1 MRTKIGTRLLS
12 LFLTAI
18 CVIGLI
24 PTSAFAASSE
34 NMPSEIT
41 LKKSDYFL
49 DTDGSKTYNSPS
61 FDKPLYLHIINMNVG
76 GKTKVGFCA
85 EHGKQLGNTLIGKKW
100 GNPEPVTNSFIKM
113 MIGYYYCM
121 TDAKYMTDAYKAK
134 FGSQLWT
141 DQNMIRYHNA
151 WIQALCWRALGQG
164 AAIPSD
170 AEGQRVAI
178 AKELMYIANAK
189 NGTSYSDIYTDK
201 YGTTTFYEKGCKVID
216 NPDCWPDVD
225 VTLYHYI
232 GGNATSPDGKK
243 HYTND
248 NTQAIMVATPR
259 GEPTIDDYQIVVK
272 KVDSSNP
279 TKGLPGATFSLTM
292 VGSDDPSFPMT
303 GVTGQDGTYTFK
315 PLKAGTYQVTETEA
329 PEGYQIDNPG
339 PYTVTLPMNGQK
351 TVTVTATD
359 TPITTSSGS
368 IRKVD
373 KDIPTMGLAG
383 ATIRITGIDNNFKYE
398 GQTVAGG
405 ALTDVPWDTMP
416 VGSYIAEEIGAP
428 EGYIL
433 PSPHEKKEFY
443 WDKKS
448 DVTLVFENDSKVKVQ
463 LLKKDESNNPLPG
476 CLFTV
481 IKNGQTLF
489 SAVTDAAGT
498 ITVPNVTEGTYWF
511 VEKDAP
517 EGYVVNSEPVT
528 AYVSAADIQGNK
540 TVTVEATNHRK
551 PGLEIV
557 KIDSVT
563 KEPVANCT
571 FDIRSIDGTYHE
583 TLTTDGAGRI
593 FLENMTPG
601 SYEVKETAVPKGY
614 NLNPE
619 KQTVELTAG
628 GTFTLTFENVPKT
641 DFTLFKHDSNNHP
654 IAGVTFEISKKG
666 GQSLGHF
673 TTDGQGKLTVPN
685 LEPGIYVAVE
695 TDCPDD
701 YILDKTPHEFQVN
714 AGKTEVGIDV
724 VNLKKPEITV
734 KKVDSIVGGGVEGA
748 KFEIF
753 YAGTGGTGSPAGTY
767 ESLGT
772 KYTDANGI
780 IHLDHLKE
788 GWYRFTEVEAPE
800 GYQLDEPSTQ
810 EIYLKGDDN
819 AELTFKDTPLSAIIV
834 MKKDGVNGKALPGAT
849 FQLRYLD
856 GTSGTGGTVIGE
868 KVTDQNGV
876 CSWTGLKAGTYIV
889 EEVKPAPGYNIV
901 EGPKTVYISGKAQDV
916 ITVSF
921 DNSPDGTLL
930 IKKVDAKNPTKV
942 LAGAKFRVQYTNGTL
957 LGNDNGI
964 FTTDENGQITIAGLE
979 PEKTIIVT
987 EVEAPAGYIIDGQ
1000 AQTID
1005 IKSGKVVSITFKN
1018 APKGELVIEKTDA
1031 ATGKLLPGAEF
1042 IIRKSDGT
1050 EVGADGN
1057 IHNNLTIESGTL
1069 SSDSHFVT
1077 GGDGRI
1083 IIKGLTPGNYTITE
1097 VKAPDGYLIGKNAS
1111 RTIQITAGDTQ
1122 TITFANP
1129 STCSLLIKKVC
1140 SINTDKMLEGAVFD
1154 VRYADG
1160 SVVGDSN
1167 GVYETGADGTILI
1180 TGLEANKA
1188 IIVTE
1193 TKAPNGFAI
1202 DTKPQT
1208 VTTIAGKVV
1217 QLTFANAPYG
1227 KLVIEKRDAETNN
1240 LLPGAEFR
1248 VTTAAGCEVGQN
1260 GVIGD
1265 TTLTSNGIFRTDA
1278 DGKITISNLRP
1289 GNYIITEIKAP
1300 DGYLIDDPTRNVT
1313 VTAGDTQT
1321 IVFKNHSTCSLL
1333 IKKVCTENPDKM
1345 LEGAVFDV
1353 RYADGTVVGD
1363 SNGVFTTG
1371 ADGTILITGLEA
1383 NKAIVVTETK
1393 APDGFAI
1400 DTTPQTITTQAGKV
1414 VQLTF
1419 ANAPYGKIIIE
1430 KRDSKTN
1437 ELLPGAEFRVTT
1449 AAGCEVGQNGVIGDT
1464 NLTSNGIFTTGADGK
1479 ITITNVRPGS
1489 YVITEIKAPDG
1500 YLIDDPTRTITVTSG
1515 DTQTIV
1521 FKDTKPGGL
1530 IIEKR
1535 DSVTKEPL
1543 AGATFKVTTSDGRFV
1558 AQDGGATSTN
1568 GLYTTDANGQ
1578 IHIVDLDPDTYV
1590 VTEVTAPDGY
1600 LMDAPSQTVKIEKND
1615 TQTLTF
1621 YDTPLGGLTIVK
1633 VDSESGKRL
1642 EGAKIEVAK
1651 LNGEI
1656 VGTYVTDKLGV
1667 IQLPDLDD
1675 GWYQLTEIKAPKG
1688 YLLDSTPQKV
1698 EVKKGET
1705 KTFEFENTA
1714 SASMLIHKIDS
1725 VTKKGIQG
1733 VKFVVYDSSMTP
1745 IGEYESDDQGYVH
1758 LNKTLEDGKYYV
1770 REIVAA
1776 EGYILDNKVKSFT
1789 VLAGDTA
1796 MIEWENTSELGQIQV
1811 IKTSEGYSSVN
1822 GLPAGTPL
1830 SGAIFAVYDKQNN
1843 VVDKFQ
1849 TNENGIGSSKKLPL
1863 GIYTVKEVQAPA
1875 NYGLNP
1881 TVFTADIEFAGQ
1893 VVKLNVTDPVITAGV
1908 SIKKTGYAQTMNNNV
1923 MRWTVSGVRNDST
1936 TSLQSFYWRDTL
1948 PTDAVRLTRLVTGTY
1963 STTQTYKVTFTTN
1976 LNSQWRTAYDNLS
1989 TAKNYTLDMSSAA
2002 LGLASNEYVTQFM
2015 LSFGIVPA
2023 GFHQLTNATV
2033 DAQTLYALTNGYKF
2047 TNKADVGGLLGGNW
2061 VQSIA
2066 RWTTSVYSHYVPA
2079 KPAAPKS
2086 PKLPRTGY

>member
-1 MRTKIGTRLLS
+1 
-12 LFLTAI
+12 
-18 CVIGLI
+18 
-24 PTSAFAASSE
+24 
-34 NMPSEIT
+34 MPSEIT
-41 LKKSDYFL
+41 LQKSDYFL

-61 FDKPLYLHIINMNVG
+61 FGEPLYLHIINMNVG
-76 GKTKVGFCA
+76 GETKIGFCA

-121 TDAKYMTDAYKAK
+121 TDAKYQTDAYKEK
-134 FGSQLWT
+134 WGGELWT
-141 DQNMIRYHNA
+141 DQNLIRYHNA

-170 AEGQRVAI
+170 AEGQKVAI

-201 YGTTTFYEKGCKVID
+201 YGTTTFYQKGEKVLD
-216 NPDCWPDVD
+216 NTDCWPDVD
-225 VTLYHYI
+225 VTLYRYI

-248 NTQAIMVATPR
+248 NTQAIMVATPKKSDI
-259 GEPTIDDYQIVVK
+259 PSDKYQIVVK

-279 TKGLPGATFSLTM
+279 TKGLAGATFSLEM
-292 VGSDDPSFPMT
+292 VGSDDPKFPMT

-315 PLKAGTYQVTETEA
+315 NLKAGTYQVTETEA

-339 PYTVTLPMNGQK
+339 PYAVTLPTNGQK
-351 TVTVTATD
+351 TVTVTALD
-359 TPITTSSGS
+359 TPITLASGS

-373 KDIPTMGLAG
+373 KDRPTMGLAG
-383 ATIRITGIDNNFKYE
+383 ATIRITGIDNNFTYE
-398 GQTVAGG
+398 GQTVEGG

-416 VGSYIAEEIGAP
+416 VGSYVAEEIGAP

-443 WDKKS
+443 WDKKNE
-448 DVTLVFENDSKVKVQ
+448 VKLVFENDSKVKVQ

-563 KEPVANCT
+563 KKPVANCT

-714 AGKTEVGIDV
+714 AGVTNVGIDV

-788 GWYRFTEVEAPE
+788 GWYRFTEVEAPA

-849 FQLRYLD
+849 FQLRYLG

-876 CSWTGLKAGTYIV
+876 CSWTSLKAGTYIV

-930 IKKVDAKNPTKV
+930 IKKVDAKHPTKV

-987 EVEAPAGYIIDGQ
+987 EIEAPAGYIIDGQ

-1031 ATGKLLPGAEF
+1031 ATGKLLSGAEF

-1057 IHNNLTIESGTL
+1057 IHNDLTIESGTL

-1129 STCSLLIKKVC
+1129 
-1140 SINTDKMLEGAVFD
+1140 
-1154 VRYADG
+1154 
-1160 SVVGDSN
+1160 
-1167 GVYETGADGTILI
+1167 
-1180 TGLEANKA
+1180 
-1188 IIVTE
+1188 
-1193 TKAPNGFAI
+1193 
-1202 DTKPQT
+1202 
-1208 VTTIAGKVV
+1208 
-1217 QLTFANAPYG
+1217 
-1227 KLVIEKRDAETNN
+1227 
-1240 LLPGAEFR
+1240 
-1248 VTTAAGCEVGQN
+1248 
-1260 GVIGD
+1260 
-1265 TTLTSNGIFRTDA
+1265 
-1278 DGKITISNLRP
+1278 
-1289 GNYIITEIKAP
+1289 
-1300 DGYLIDDPTRNVT
+1300 
-1313 VTAGDTQT
+1313 
-1321 IVFKNHSTCSLL
+1321 STCSLL

-1479 ITITNVRPGS
+1479 ITITNVRPGN

-1651 LNGEI
+1651 MNGEI

-1725 VTKKGIQG
+1725 VTRKGIQG

>member
-1 MRTKIGTRLLS
+1 MRQKIGTRLLS

-24 PTSAFAASSE
+24 PTSAFAAPSGS
-34 NMPSEIT
+34 MPSEIT
-41 LKKSDYFL
+41 LQKSDYFL

-61 FDKPLYLHIINMNVG
+61 FGEPLYLHIINMNVG
-76 GKTKVGFCA
+76 GKTNVGFCA

-121 TDAKYMTDAYKAK
+121 TDAKYQTDAYKEK
-134 FGSQLWT
+134 WGGELWT
-141 DQNMIRYHNA
+141 DQNLIRYHNA

-170 AEGQRVAI
+170 AEGQKVAI

-201 YGTTTFYEKGCKVID
+201 YGTTTFYQKGEKVLD
-216 NPDCWPDVD
+216 NTDCWPDVD

-248 NTQAIMVATPR
+248 NTQAIMVATPSI
-259 GEPTIDDYQIVVK
+259 PTLGNYQITVK

-279 TKGLPGATFSLTM
+279 TKGLAGAEFSLEM
-292 VGSDDPSFPMT
+292 VGSDDPKFPMT
-303 GVTGQDGTYTFK
+303 GVTGQGGTLTFK
-315 PLKAGTYQVTETEA
+315 DLKAGTYQVTETKA
-329 PEGYQIDNPG
+329 PEDYQIDNPG
-339 PYTVTLPMNGQK
+339 PYTVTLPTNGQN

-359 TPITTSSGS
+359 TPITLASGS

-373 KDIPTMGLAG
+373 KDRPTMGLAG
-383 ATIRITGIDNNFKYE
+383 ATIRITGIDNNFTYE
-398 GQTVAGG
+398 GQTVEGG

-416 VGSYIAEEIGAP
+416 VGSYVAEEIGAP

-443 WDKKS
+443 WDKKNE
-448 DVTLVFENDSKVKVQ
+448 VKLVFENDSKVKVQ

-557 KIDSVT
+557 KINSVT

-714 AGKTEVGIDV
+714 AGVTNVGIDV

-788 GWYRFTEVEAPE
+788 GWYRFTEVEAPA

-849 FQLRYLD
+849 FQLRYLG

-930 IKKVDAKNPTKV
+930 IKKVDAKHPTKV

-987 EVEAPAGYIIDGQ
+987 EIEAPAGYIIDGQ

-1031 ATGKLLPGAEF
+1031 ATGKLLSGAEF

-1057 IHNNLTIESGTL
+1057 IHNDLTIESGTL

-1129 STCSLLIKKVC
+1129 
-1140 SINTDKMLEGAVFD
+1140 
-1154 VRYADG
+1154 
-1160 SVVGDSN
+1160 
-1167 GVYETGADGTILI
+1167 
-1180 TGLEANKA
+1180 
-1188 IIVTE
+1188 
-1193 TKAPNGFAI
+1193 
-1202 DTKPQT
+1202 
-1208 VTTIAGKVV
+1208 
-1217 QLTFANAPYG
+1217 
-1227 KLVIEKRDAETNN
+1227 
-1240 LLPGAEFR
+1240 
-1248 VTTAAGCEVGQN
+1248 
-1260 GVIGD
+1260 
-1265 TTLTSNGIFRTDA
+1265 
-1278 DGKITISNLRP
+1278 
-1289 GNYIITEIKAP
+1289 
-1300 DGYLIDDPTRNVT
+1300 
-1313 VTAGDTQT
+1313 
-1321 IVFKNHSTCSLL
+1321 STCSLL

-1479 ITITNVRPGS
+1479 ITITNVRPGN

-1651 LNGEI
+1651 MNGEI

-1725 VTKKGIQG
+1725 VTRKGIQG

-1811 IKTSEGYSSVN
+1811 IKTSVGYSSVN

>member
-583 TLTTDGAGRI
+583 ALTTDGAGRI

-714 AGKTEVGIDV
+714 AGVTNVGIDV

-788 GWYRFTEVEAPE
+788 GWYRFTEVEAPA

-849 FQLRYLD
+849 FQLRYLG
-856 GTSGTGGTVIGE
+856 GTSGTGGTAIGE

-979 PEKTIIVT
+979 PKKTIIVT
-987 EVEAPAGYIIDGQ
+987 EIEAPAGYIIDGQ

-1057 IHNNLTIESGTL
+1057 IHNDLTIESGTL

-1129 STCSLLIKKVC
+1129 
-1140 SINTDKMLEGAVFD
+1140 
-1154 VRYADG
+1154 
-1160 SVVGDSN
+1160 
-1167 GVYETGADGTILI
+1167 
-1180 TGLEANKA
+1180 
-1188 IIVTE
+1188 
-1193 TKAPNGFAI
+1193 
-1202 DTKPQT
+1202 
-1208 VTTIAGKVV
+1208 
-1217 QLTFANAPYG
+1217 
-1227 KLVIEKRDAETNN
+1227 
-1240 LLPGAEFR
+1240 
-1248 VTTAAGCEVGQN
+1248 
-1260 GVIGD
+1260 
-1265 TTLTSNGIFRTDA
+1265 
-1278 DGKITISNLRP
+1278 
-1289 GNYIITEIKAP
+1289 
-1300 DGYLIDDPTRNVT
+1300 
-1313 VTAGDTQT
+1313 
-1321 IVFKNHSTCSLL
+1321 STCSLL

-1464 NLTSNGIFTTGADGK
+1464 KLTSNGIFTTGADGK

-1489 YVITEIKAPDG
+1489 YIITEIKAPDG

-1535 DSVTKEPL
+1535 DSVTKVPL

>member
-1 MRTKIGTRLLS
+1 MRQKIGTRLLS

-24 PTSAFAASSE
+24 PTSAFAAPSGS
-34 NMPSEIT
+34 MPSEIT
-41 LKKSDYFL
+41 LQKSDYFL

-61 FDKPLYLHIINMNVG
+61 FGEPLYLHIINMNVG

-121 TDAKYMTDAYKAK
+121 TDAKYQTDAYKEK
-134 FGSQLWT
+134 WGGELWT
-141 DQNMIRYHNA
+141 DQNLIRYHNA

-170 AEGQRVAI
+170 AEGQKAAI

-201 YGTTTFYEKGCKVID
+201 YGTTTFYQKGEKVLD
-216 NPDCWPDVD
+216 NTDCWPDVD

-248 NTQAIMVATPR
+248 NTQAIMVATPSI
-259 GEPTIDDYQIVVK
+259 PTAESYQIVVK

-279 TKGLPGATFSLTM
+279 TKGLSGATFSLTM
-292 VGSDDPSFPMT
+292 VGSTKTLT

-315 PLKAGTYQVTETEA
+315 NLKAGTYQVTETEA

-339 PYTVTLPMNGQK
+339 PYAVTLPTNGQK

-359 TPITTSSGS
+359 TPITLASGS

-373 KDIPTMGLAG
+373 KDRPTMGLAG
-383 ATIRITGIDNNFKYE
+383 ATIRITGIDNNFTYE
-398 GQTVAGG
+398 GQTVEGG

-416 VGSYIAEEIGAP
+416 VGSYVAEEIGAP

-443 WDKKS
+443 WDKKNE
-448 DVTLVFENDSKVKVQ
+448 VKLVFENDSKVKVQ

-714 AGKTEVGIDV
+714 AGVTNVGIDV

-788 GWYRFTEVEAPE
+788 GWYRFTEVEAPA

-849 FQLRYLD
+849 FQLRYLG

-930 IKKVDAKNPTKV
+930 IKKVDAKHPTKV

-979 PEKTIIVT
+979 PKKTIIVT
-987 EVEAPAGYIIDGQ
+987 EIEAPAGYIIDGQ

-1057 IHNNLTIESGTL
+1057 IHNDLTIESGTL

-1083 IIKGLTPGNYTITE
+1083 IIKGLTPGHYTITE

-1129 STCSLLIKKVC
+1129 
-1140 SINTDKMLEGAVFD
+1140 
-1154 VRYADG
+1154 
-1160 SVVGDSN
+1160 
-1167 GVYETGADGTILI
+1167 
-1180 TGLEANKA
+1180 
-1188 IIVTE
+1188 
-1193 TKAPNGFAI
+1193 
-1202 DTKPQT
+1202 
-1208 VTTIAGKVV
+1208 
-1217 QLTFANAPYG
+1217 
-1227 KLVIEKRDAETNN
+1227 
-1240 LLPGAEFR
+1240 
-1248 VTTAAGCEVGQN
+1248 
-1260 GVIGD
+1260 
-1265 TTLTSNGIFRTDA
+1265 
-1278 DGKITISNLRP
+1278 
-1289 GNYIITEIKAP
+1289 
-1300 DGYLIDDPTRNVT
+1300 
-1313 VTAGDTQT
+1313 
-1321 IVFKNHSTCSLL
+1321 STCSLL

-1489 YVITEIKAPDG
+1489 YIITEIKAPDG

-1908 SIKKTGYAQTMNNNV
+1908 SIKKTGYAQTMNNNI

-2066 RWTTSVYSHYVPA
+2066 RWTTSIYSHYVPA

-2086 PKLPRTGY
+2086 PTLPRTGY

>member
-24 PTSAFAASSE
+24 PTSAFAAPSGS
-34 NMPSEIT
+34 MPSEIT
-41 LKKSDYFL
+41 LQKSDYFL

-61 FDKPLYLHIINMNVG
+61 FGEPLYLHIINMNVG
-76 GKTKVGFCA
+76 GKTNVGFCA

-121 TDAKYMTDAYKAK
+121 TDAKYQTDAYKEK
-134 FGSQLWT
+134 WGGELWT
-141 DQNMIRYHNA
+141 DQNLIRYHNA

-170 AEGQRVAI
+170 AEGQKVAI

-201 YGTTTFYEKGCKVID
+201 YGTTTFYQKGEKVLD
-216 NPDCWPDVD
+216 NTDCWPDVD

-248 NTQAIMVATPR
+248 NTQAIMVATPSI
-259 GEPTIDDYQIVVK
+259 PTAESYQIVVK

-279 TKGLPGATFSLTM
+279 TKGLSGATFSLTM
-292 VGSDDPSFPMT
+292 VGSTKTLT

-315 PLKAGTYQVTETEA
+315 NLKAGTYQVTETEA

-339 PYTVTLPMNGQK
+339 PYAVTLPTNGQN
-351 TVTVTATD
+351 TVTVTALD
-359 TPITTSSGS
+359 TPITLASGS

-373 KDIPTMGLAG
+373 KDRPTMGLAG
-383 ATIRITGIDNNFKYE
+383 ATIRITGIDNNFTYE
-398 GQTVAGG
+398 GQTVEGG

-416 VGSYIAEEIGAP
+416 VGSYVAEEIGAP

-443 WDKKS
+443 WDKKNE
-448 DVTLVFENDSKVKVQ
+448 VKLVFENDSKVKVQ

-563 KEPVANCT
+563 KKPVANCT

-714 AGKTEVGIDV
+714 AGVTNVGIDV

-788 GWYRFTEVEAPE
+788 GWYRFTEVEAPA

-849 FQLRYLD
+849 FQLRYLG

-987 EVEAPAGYIIDGQ
+987 EIEAPAGYIIDGQ

-1057 IHNNLTIESGTL
+1057 IHNDLTIESGTL

-1129 STCSLLIKKVC
+1129 
-1140 SINTDKMLEGAVFD
+1140 
-1154 VRYADG
+1154 
-1160 SVVGDSN
+1160 
-1167 GVYETGADGTILI
+1167 
-1180 TGLEANKA
+1180 
-1188 IIVTE
+1188 
-1193 TKAPNGFAI
+1193 
-1202 DTKPQT
+1202 
-1208 VTTIAGKVV
+1208 
-1217 QLTFANAPYG
+1217 
-1227 KLVIEKRDAETNN
+1227 
-1240 LLPGAEFR
+1240 
-1248 VTTAAGCEVGQN
+1248 
-1260 GVIGD
+1260 
-1265 TTLTSNGIFRTDA
+1265 
-1278 DGKITISNLRP
+1278 
-1289 GNYIITEIKAP
+1289 
-1300 DGYLIDDPTRNVT
+1300 
-1313 VTAGDTQT
+1313 
-1321 IVFKNHSTCSLL
+1321 STCSLL

-1479 ITITNVRPGS
+1479 ITITNVRPGN
-1489 YVITEIKAPDG
+1489 YIITEIKAPDG

-1521 FKDTKPGGL
+1521 FKATKPGGL

-1651 LNGEI
+1651 MNGEI

-1725 VTKKGIQG
+1725 VTRKGIQG

-1863 GIYTVKEVQAPA
+1863 GSYTVKEVQAPA

-1908 SIKKTGYAQTMNNNV
+1908 SIKKTGYTQTMNNNI

>member
-1 MRTKIGTRLLS
+1 MRQKIGTRLLS

-24 PTSAFAASSE
+24 PTSAFAAPSGS
-34 NMPSEIT
+34 MPSEIT
-41 LKKSDYFL
+41 LQKSDYFL

-61 FDKPLYLHIINMNVG
+61 FGEPLYLHIINMNVG
-76 GKTKVGFCA
+76 GKTNVGFCA

-121 TDAKYMTDAYKAK
+121 TDAKYQTDAYKEK
-134 FGSQLWT
+134 WGGELWT
-141 DQNMIRYHNA
+141 DQNLIRYHNA

-170 AEGQRVAI
+170 AEGQKVAI

-201 YGTTTFYEKGCKVID
+201 YGTTTFYQKGEKVLD
-216 NPDCWPDVD
+216 NTDCWPDVD

-248 NTQAIMVATPR
+248 NTQAIMVATPSI
-259 GEPTIDDYQIVVK
+259 PTAESYQIVVK

-279 TKGLPGATFSLTM
+279 TKGLSGATFSLTM
-292 VGSDDPSFPMT
+292 VGSTKTLT

-315 PLKAGTYQVTETEA
+315 NLKAGTYQVTETEA
-329 PEGYQIDNPG
+329 PDGYQIDNPG
-339 PYTVTLPMNGQK
+339 PYTVTLPTNGQK
-351 TVTVTATD
+351 TVTVTALD
-359 TPITTSSGS
+359 TPITLASGS

-373 KDIPTMGLAG
+373 KDRPTMGLAG
-383 ATIRITGIDNNFKYE
+383 ATIRITGIDNNFTYE
-398 GQTVAGG
+398 GQTVEGG

-416 VGSYIAEEIGAP
+416 VGSYVAEEIGAP

-443 WDKKS
+443 WDKKNE
-448 DVTLVFENDSKVKVQ
+448 VKLVFENDSKVKVQ

-714 AGKTEVGIDV
+714 AGVTNVGIDV

-788 GWYRFTEVEAPE
+788 GWYRFTEVEAPA

-849 FQLRYLD
+849 FQLRYLG

-876 CSWTGLKAGTYIV
+876 CSWTSLKAGTYIV

-930 IKKVDAKNPTKV
+930 IKKVDAKHPTKV

-979 PEKTIIVT
+979 PKKTIIVT
-987 EVEAPAGYIIDGQ
+987 EIEAPAGYIIDGQ

-1057 IHNNLTIESGTL
+1057 IHNDLTIESGTL

-1083 IIKGLTPGNYTITE
+1083 IIKGLTPGHYTITE

-1129 STCSLLIKKVC
+1129 
-1140 SINTDKMLEGAVFD
+1140 
-1154 VRYADG
+1154 
-1160 SVVGDSN
+1160 
-1167 GVYETGADGTILI
+1167 
-1180 TGLEANKA
+1180 
-1188 IIVTE
+1188 
-1193 TKAPNGFAI
+1193 
-1202 DTKPQT
+1202 
-1208 VTTIAGKVV
+1208 
-1217 QLTFANAPYG
+1217 
-1227 KLVIEKRDAETNN
+1227 
-1240 LLPGAEFR
+1240 
-1248 VTTAAGCEVGQN
+1248 
-1260 GVIGD
+1260 
-1265 TTLTSNGIFRTDA
+1265 
-1278 DGKITISNLRP
+1278 
-1289 GNYIITEIKAP
+1289 
-1300 DGYLIDDPTRNVT
+1300 
-1313 VTAGDTQT
+1313 
-1321 IVFKNHSTCSLL
+1321 STCSLL

-1479 ITITNVRPGS
+1479 TTITNVRPGS
-1489 YVITEIKAPDG
+1489 YIITEIKAPDG

-1651 LNGEI
+1651 MNGEI

-1725 VTKKGIQG
+1725 VTRKGIQG

>member
-583 TLTTDGAGRI
+583 ALTTDGAGRI

-714 AGKTEVGIDV
+714 AGVTNVGIDV

-788 GWYRFTEVEAPE
+788 GWYRFTEVEAPA

-849 FQLRYLD
+849 FQLRYLG

-930 IKKVDAKNPTKV
+930 IKKVDAKHPTKV

-987 EVEAPAGYIIDGQ
+987 EIEAPAGYIIDGQ

-1057 IHNNLTIESGTL
+1057 IHNDLTIESGTL

-1083 IIKGLTPGNYTITE
+1083 IIKGLTPGHYTITE

-1129 STCSLLIKKVC
+1129 
-1140 SINTDKMLEGAVFD
+1140 
-1154 VRYADG
+1154 
-1160 SVVGDSN
+1160 
-1167 GVYETGADGTILI
+1167 
-1180 TGLEANKA
+1180 
-1188 IIVTE
+1188 
-1193 TKAPNGFAI
+1193 
-1202 DTKPQT
+1202 
-1208 VTTIAGKVV
+1208 
-1217 QLTFANAPYG
+1217 
-1227 KLVIEKRDAETNN
+1227 
-1240 LLPGAEFR
+1240 
-1248 VTTAAGCEVGQN
+1248 
-1260 GVIGD
+1260 
-1265 TTLTSNGIFRTDA
+1265 
-1278 DGKITISNLRP
+1278 
-1289 GNYIITEIKAP
+1289 
-1300 DGYLIDDPTRNVT
+1300 
-1313 VTAGDTQT
+1313 
-1321 IVFKNHSTCSLL
+1321 STCSLL

-1489 YVITEIKAPDG
+1489 YIITEIKAPDG

-1651 LNGEI
+1651 MNGEI

-1725 VTKKGIQG
+1725 VTRKGIQG

>member
-24 PTSAFAASSE
+24 PTSAFAAPSGS
-34 NMPSEIT
+34 MPSEIT
-41 LKKSDYFL
+41 LQKSDYFL

-61 FDKPLYLHIINMNVG
+61 FGEPLYLHIINMNVG
-76 GKTKVGFCA
+76 GETKVGFCA

-100 GNPEPVTNSFIKM
+100 ANPEPVTNSFIKM

-121 TDAKYMTDAYKAK
+121 TDAKYQTDAYKEKWGGA
-134 FGSQLWT
+134 LWT
-141 DQNMIRYHNA
+141 DQNLIRYHNA

-170 AEGQRVAI
+170 AEGQKVAI

-201 YGTTTFYEKGCKVID
+201 YGTTTFYQKGEKVLD
-216 NPDCWPDVD
+216 NTDCWPDVD

-248 NTQAIMVATPR
+248 NTQAVMVATPKP
-259 GEPTIDDYQIVVK
+259 PTAEDYQIVVK

-279 TKGLPGATFSLTM
+279 TKGLAGAAFSLEM
-292 VGSDDPSFPMT
+292 VGSDDPMFPMT

-315 PLKAGTYQVTETEA
+315 KLKAGTYQVTETKA

-339 PYTVTLPMNGQK
+339 PYTVTLPTNGQK
-351 TVTVTATD
+351 TVTVTALD
-359 TPITTSSGS
+359 TPITLASGS

-373 KDIPTMGLAG
+373 KDRPTMGLAG
-383 ATIRITGIDNNFKYE
+383 ATIRITGIDNNFTYE
-398 GQTVAGG
+398 GQTVEGG

-416 VGSYIAEEIGAP
+416 VGSYVAEEIGAP

-443 WDKKS
+443 WDKKNE
-448 DVTLVFENDSKVKVQ
+448 VKLVFENDSKVKVQ

-571 FDIRSIDGTYHE
+571 FDIRSIDGNYHE
-583 TLTTDGAGRI
+583 ALTTDGAGRI

-714 AGKTEVGIDV
+714 AGVTNVGIDV

-788 GWYRFTEVEAPE
+788 GWYRFTEVEAPA

-849 FQLRYLD
+849 FQLRYLG

-930 IKKVDAKNPTKV
+930 IKKVDAKHPTKV

-987 EVEAPAGYIIDGQ
+987 EIEAPAGYIIDGQ

-1057 IHNNLTIESGTL
+1057 IHNDLTIESGTL

-1129 STCSLLIKKVC
+1129 
-1140 SINTDKMLEGAVFD
+1140 
-1154 VRYADG
+1154 
-1160 SVVGDSN
+1160 
-1167 GVYETGADGTILI
+1167 
-1180 TGLEANKA
+1180 
-1188 IIVTE
+1188 
-1193 TKAPNGFAI
+1193 
-1202 DTKPQT
+1202 
-1208 VTTIAGKVV
+1208 
-1217 QLTFANAPYG
+1217 
-1227 KLVIEKRDAETNN
+1227 
-1240 LLPGAEFR
+1240 
-1248 VTTAAGCEVGQN
+1248 
-1260 GVIGD
+1260 
-1265 TTLTSNGIFRTDA
+1265 
-1278 DGKITISNLRP
+1278 
-1289 GNYIITEIKAP
+1289 
-1300 DGYLIDDPTRNVT
+1300 
-1313 VTAGDTQT
+1313 
-1321 IVFKNHSTCSLL
+1321 STCSLL

-1479 ITITNVRPGS
+1479 ITITNVRPGN

-1651 LNGEI
+1651 MNGEI

-1725 VTKKGIQG
+1725 VTRKGIQG

>member
-24 PTSAFAASSE
+24 PTSAFAAPSGS
-34 NMPSEIT
+34 MPSEIT
-41 LKKSDYFL
+41 LQKSDYFL

-61 FDKPLYLHIINMNVG
+61 FGEPLYLHIINMNVG
-76 GKTKVGFCA
+76 GETKIGFCA

-121 TDAKYMTDAYKAK
+121 TDAKYQTDAYKEK
-134 FGSQLWT
+134 WGGELWT
-141 DQNMIRYHNA
+141 DQNLIRYHNA

-170 AEGQRVAI
+170 AEGQKVAI

-201 YGTTTFYEKGCKVID
+201 YGTTTFYQKGEKVLD
-216 NPDCWPDVD
+216 NTDCWPDVD
-225 VTLYHYI
+225 VTLYRYI

-248 NTQAIMVATPR
+248 NTQAIMVATPKKSDI
-259 GEPTIDDYQIVVK
+259 PSDKYQIVVK

-279 TKGLPGATFSLTM
+279 TKGLAGATFSLEM
-292 VGSDDPSFPMT
+292 VGSDDPKFPMT

-315 PLKAGTYQVTETEA
+315 NLKAGTYQVTETEA

-339 PYTVTLPMNGQK
+339 PYAVTLPTNGQK
-351 TVTVTATD
+351 TVTVTALD
-359 TPITTSSGS
+359 TPITLASGS

-373 KDIPTMGLAG
+373 KDRPTMGLAG
-383 ATIRITGIDNNFKYE
+383 ATIRITGIDNNFTYE
-398 GQTVAGG
+398 GQTVEGG

-416 VGSYIAEEIGAP
+416 VGSYVAEEIGAP

-443 WDKKS
+443 WDKKNE
-448 DVTLVFENDSKVKVQ
+448 VKLVFENDSKVKVQ

-563 KEPVANCT
+563 KKPVANCT

-714 AGKTEVGIDV
+714 AGVTNVGIDV

-788 GWYRFTEVEAPE
+788 GWYRFTEVEAPA

-849 FQLRYLD
+849 FQLRYLG

-876 CSWTGLKAGTYIV
+876 CSWTSLKAGTYIV

-930 IKKVDAKNPTKV
+930 IKKVDAKHPTKV

-987 EVEAPAGYIIDGQ
+987 EIEAPAGYIIDGQ

-1031 ATGKLLPGAEF
+1031 ATGKLLSGAEF

-1057 IHNNLTIESGTL
+1057 IHNDLTIESGTL

-1129 STCSLLIKKVC
+1129 
-1140 SINTDKMLEGAVFD
+1140 
-1154 VRYADG
+1154 
-1160 SVVGDSN
+1160 
-1167 GVYETGADGTILI
+1167 
-1180 TGLEANKA
+1180 
-1188 IIVTE
+1188 
-1193 TKAPNGFAI
+1193 
-1202 DTKPQT
+1202 
-1208 VTTIAGKVV
+1208 
-1217 QLTFANAPYG
+1217 
-1227 KLVIEKRDAETNN
+1227 
-1240 LLPGAEFR
+1240 
-1248 VTTAAGCEVGQN
+1248 
-1260 GVIGD
+1260 
-1265 TTLTSNGIFRTDA
+1265 
-1278 DGKITISNLRP
+1278 
-1289 GNYIITEIKAP
+1289 
-1300 DGYLIDDPTRNVT
+1300 
-1313 VTAGDTQT
+1313 
-1321 IVFKNHSTCSLL
+1321 STCSLL

-1479 ITITNVRPGS
+1479 ITITNVRPGN

-1651 LNGEI
+1651 MNGEI

-1725 VTKKGIQG
+1725 VTRKGIQG

>member
-1 MRTKIGTRLLS
+1 MRQKIGTRLLS

-24 PTSAFAASSE
+24 PTSAFAAPSGS
-34 NMPSEIT
+34 MPSEIT
-41 LKKSDYFL
+41 LQKSDYFL

-61 FDKPLYLHIINMNVG
+61 FGEPLYLHIINMNVG

-85 EHGKQLGNTLIGKKW
+85 EHGKLLGNTLIGKKW

-121 TDAKYMTDAYKAK
+121 TDAKYQTDAYKEK
-134 FGSQLWT
+134 WGGELWT
-141 DQNMIRYHNA
+141 DQNLIRYHNA

-170 AEGQRVAI
+170 AEGQKVAI

-201 YGTTTFYEKGCKVID
+201 YGTTTFYQKGEKVLD
-216 NPDCWPDVD
+216 NTDCWPDVD
-225 VTLYHYI
+225 ATLYHYI
-232 GGNATSPDGKK
+232 GGNVTSPDGKK

-248 NTQAIMVATPR
+248 NTQAIMVATPSIPAL
-259 GEPTIDDYQIVVK
+259 GNYQITVK

-279 TKGLPGATFSLTM
+279 TKGLAGAEFSLEM
-292 VGSDDPSFPMT
+292 VGSDDPKFPMT
-303 GVTGQDGTYTFK
+303 GVTGQGGTLTFQD
-315 PLKAGTYQVTETEA
+315 LKAGTYQVTETKA
-329 PEGYQIDNPG
+329 PEDYQIDNPG
-339 PYTVTLPMNGQK
+339 PYTVTLPTNGQN

-359 TPITTSSGS
+359 TPITLASGS

-373 KDIPTMGLAG
+373 KDRPTMGLAG
-383 ATIRITGIDNNFKYE
+383 ATIRITGIDNNFTYE
-398 GQTVAGG
+398 GQTVEGG

-416 VGSYIAEEIGAP
+416 VGSYVAEEIGAP

-443 WDKKS
+443 WDKKNE
-448 DVTLVFENDSKVKVQ
+448 VKLVFENDSKVKVQ

-714 AGKTEVGIDV
+714 AGVTNVGIDV
-724 VNLKKPEITV
+724 VNLKKPKITV

-788 GWYRFTEVEAPE
+788 GWYRFTEVEAPA

-849 FQLRYLD
+849 FQLRYLG
-856 GTSGTGGTVIGE
+856 GTSGTGGTAIGE

-979 PEKTIIVT
+979 PEKTVIVT
-987 EVEAPAGYIIDGQ
+987 EIEAPAGYIIDGQ

-1057 IHNNLTIESGTL
+1057 IHNDLTIESGTL

-1129 STCSLLIKKVC
+1129 
-1140 SINTDKMLEGAVFD
+1140 
-1154 VRYADG
+1154 
-1160 SVVGDSN
+1160 
-1167 GVYETGADGTILI
+1167 
-1180 TGLEANKA
+1180 
-1188 IIVTE
+1188 
-1193 TKAPNGFAI
+1193 
-1202 DTKPQT
+1202 
-1208 VTTIAGKVV
+1208 
-1217 QLTFANAPYG
+1217 
-1227 KLVIEKRDAETNN
+1227 
-1240 LLPGAEFR
+1240 
-1248 VTTAAGCEVGQN
+1248 
-1260 GVIGD
+1260 
-1265 TTLTSNGIFRTDA
+1265 
-1278 DGKITISNLRP
+1278 
-1289 GNYIITEIKAP
+1289 
-1300 DGYLIDDPTRNVT
+1300 
-1313 VTAGDTQT
+1313 
-1321 IVFKNHSTCSLL
+1321 STCSLL

-1489 YVITEIKAPDG
+1489 YIITEIKAPDG

-1651 LNGEI
+1651 MNGEI

-1725 VTKKGIQG
+1725 VTRKGIQG

-1908 SIKKTGYAQTMNNNV
+1908 SIKKTGYAQTMNNNI

-2066 RWTTSVYSHYVPA
+2066 RWTTSIYSHYVPA

>member
-1 MRTKIGTRLLS
+1 MRQKIGTRLLS

-24 PTSAFAASSE
+24 PTSAFAAPSGS
-34 NMPSEIT
+34 MPSEIT
-41 LKKSDYFL
+41 LQKSDYFL

-61 FDKPLYLHIINMNVG
+61 FGEPLYLHIINMNVG

-121 TDAKYMTDAYKAK
+121 TDAKYQTDAYKEK
-134 FGSQLWT
+134 WGGELWT
-141 DQNMIRYHNA
+141 DQNLIRYHNA

-170 AEGQRVAI
+170 AEGQKAAI

-201 YGTTTFYEKGCKVID
+201 YGTTTFYQKGEKVLD
-216 NPDCWPDVD
+216 NTDCWPDVD

-248 NTQAIMVATPR
+248 NTQAIMVATPSI
-259 GEPTIDDYQIVVK
+259 PTLGNYQITVK

-279 TKGLPGATFSLTM
+279 TKGLAGAEFSLEM
-292 VGSDDPSFPMT
+292 VGSDDPKFPMT
-303 GVTGQDGTYTFK
+303 GVTGQGGTLTFK
-315 PLKAGTYQVTETEA
+315 DLKAGTYQVTETKA
-329 PEGYQIDNPG
+329 PEDYQIDNPG
-339 PYTVTLPMNGQK
+339 PYTVTLPTNGQN

-359 TPITTSSGS
+359 TPITLASGS

-373 KDIPTMGLAG
+373 KDRPTMGLAG
-383 ATIRITGIDNNFKYE
+383 ATIRITGIDNNFTYE
-398 GQTVAGG
+398 GQTVEGG

-416 VGSYIAEEIGAP
+416 VGSYVAEEIGAP

-443 WDKKS
+443 WDKKNE
-448 DVTLVFENDSKVKVQ
+448 VKLVFENDSKVKVQ

-714 AGKTEVGIDV
+714 AGVTNVGIDV

-788 GWYRFTEVEAPE
+788 GWYRFTEVEAPA

-849 FQLRYLD
+849 FQLRYLG

-876 CSWTGLKAGTYIV
+876 CSWTSLKAGTYIV

-930 IKKVDAKNPTKV
+930 IKKVDAKHPTKV

-979 PEKTIIVT
+979 PKKTIIVT
-987 EVEAPAGYIIDGQ
+987 EIEAPAGYIIDGQ

-1057 IHNNLTIESGTL
+1057 IHNDLTIESGTL

-1083 IIKGLTPGNYTITE
+1083 IIKGLTPGHYTITE

-1129 STCSLLIKKVC
+1129 
-1140 SINTDKMLEGAVFD
+1140 
-1154 VRYADG
+1154 
-1160 SVVGDSN
+1160 
-1167 GVYETGADGTILI
+1167 
-1180 TGLEANKA
+1180 
-1188 IIVTE
+1188 
-1193 TKAPNGFAI
+1193 
-1202 DTKPQT
+1202 
-1208 VTTIAGKVV
+1208 
-1217 QLTFANAPYG
+1217 
-1227 KLVIEKRDAETNN
+1227 
-1240 LLPGAEFR
+1240 
-1248 VTTAAGCEVGQN
+1248 
-1260 GVIGD
+1260 
-1265 TTLTSNGIFRTDA
+1265 
-1278 DGKITISNLRP
+1278 
-1289 GNYIITEIKAP
+1289 
-1300 DGYLIDDPTRNVT
+1300 
-1313 VTAGDTQT
+1313 
-1321 IVFKNHSTCSLL
+1321 STCSLL

-1479 ITITNVRPGS
+1479 ITITNVRPGN

-1651 LNGEI
+1651 MNGEI

-1725 VTKKGIQG
+1725 VTRKGIQG

>member
-383 ATIRITGIDNNFKYE
+383 ATIRITGIDNNFTYE
-398 GQTVAGG
+398 GQTVEGG

-416 VGSYIAEEIGAP
+416 VGSYVAEEIGAP

-443 WDKKS
+443 WDKKNE
-448 DVTLVFENDSKVKVQ
+448 VKLVFENDSKVKVQ

-619 KQTVELTAG
+619 KQTVELTAD

-714 AGKTEVGIDV
+714 AGVTNVGIDV

-788 GWYRFTEVEAPE
+788 GWYRFTEVEAPA

-849 FQLRYLD
+849 FQLRYLG

-930 IKKVDAKNPTKV
+930 IKKVDAKHPTKV

-979 PEKTIIVT
+979 PKKTIIVT
-987 EVEAPAGYIIDGQ
+987 EIEAPAGYIIDGQ

-1057 IHNNLTIESGTL
+1057 IHNDLTIESGTL

-1083 IIKGLTPGNYTITE
+1083 IIKGLTPGHYTITE

-1129 STCSLLIKKVC
+1129 
-1140 SINTDKMLEGAVFD
+1140 
-1154 VRYADG
+1154 
-1160 SVVGDSN
+1160 
-1167 GVYETGADGTILI
+1167 
-1180 TGLEANKA
+1180 
-1188 IIVTE
+1188 
-1193 TKAPNGFAI
+1193 
-1202 DTKPQT
+1202 
-1208 VTTIAGKVV
+1208 
-1217 QLTFANAPYG
+1217 
-1227 KLVIEKRDAETNN
+1227 
-1240 LLPGAEFR
+1240 
-1248 VTTAAGCEVGQN
+1248 
-1260 GVIGD
+1260 
-1265 TTLTSNGIFRTDA
+1265 
-1278 DGKITISNLRP
+1278 
-1289 GNYIITEIKAP
+1289 
-1300 DGYLIDDPTRNVT
+1300 
-1313 VTAGDTQT
+1313 
-1321 IVFKNHSTCSLL
+1321 STCSLL

-1489 YVITEIKAPDG
+1489 YIITEIKAPDG

-1651 LNGEI
+1651 MNGEI

-1725 VTKKGIQG
+1725 VTRKGIQG

>member
-1 MRTKIGTRLLS
+1 MRTRIGTRLLS

-34 NMPSEIT
+34 SMPSEIT

-76 GKTKVGFCA
+76 GETKVGFCA
-85 EHGKQLGNTLIGKKW
+85 EHGKQLGNTLIDKKW

-121 TDAKYMTDAYKAK
+121 TDAKYQTDAYKEKWGGA
-134 FGSQLWT
+134 LWT

-170 AEGQRVAI
+170 AEGQKVAI

-201 YGTTTFYEKGCKVID
+201 YGTTTFYQKGEKVLD
-216 NPDCWPDVD
+216 NTDCWPDVD

-248 NTQAIMVATPR
+248 NTQAIMVATPKTPDTPI
-259 GEPTIDDYQIVVK
+259 EDYQIVVK
-272 KVDSSNP
+272 KVDSTNP
-279 TKGLPGATFSLTM
+279 TKGLAGATFSLTK
-292 VGSDDPSFPMT
+292 VGSDDPKYPLT
-303 GVTGQDGTYTFK
+303 GVTGQDGTYTFRR
-315 PLKAGTYQVTETEA
+315 LEAGTYQVTETEA

-339 PYTVTLPMNGQK
+339 PYAVTLPTNGQK

-359 TPITTSSGS
+359 TPITIASGS

-373 KDIPTMGLAG
+373 KDRPTMGLAG

-416 VGSYIAEEIGAP
+416 VGSYVAEEIGAP

-443 WDKKS
+443 WDKKNE
-448 DVTLVFENDSKVKVQ
+448 VKLVFENDSKVKVQ

-714 AGKTEVGIDV
+714 AGVTNVGIDV

-849 FQLRYLD
+849 FQLRYLG

-987 EVEAPAGYIIDGQ
+987 EIEAPAGYIIDGQ

-1057 IHNNLTIESGTL
+1057 IHNDLTIESGTL

-1129 STCSLLIKKVC
+1129 
-1140 SINTDKMLEGAVFD
+1140 
-1154 VRYADG
+1154 
-1160 SVVGDSN
+1160 
-1167 GVYETGADGTILI
+1167 
-1180 TGLEANKA
+1180 
-1188 IIVTE
+1188 
-1193 TKAPNGFAI
+1193 
-1202 DTKPQT
+1202 
-1208 VTTIAGKVV
+1208 
-1217 QLTFANAPYG
+1217 
-1227 KLVIEKRDAETNN
+1227 
-1240 LLPGAEFR
+1240 
-1248 VTTAAGCEVGQN
+1248 
-1260 GVIGD
+1260 
-1265 TTLTSNGIFRTDA
+1265 
-1278 DGKITISNLRP
+1278 
-1289 GNYIITEIKAP
+1289 
-1300 DGYLIDDPTRNVT
+1300 
-1313 VTAGDTQT
+1313 
-1321 IVFKNHSTCSLL
+1321 STCSLL

-1479 ITITNVRPGS
+1479 ITITNVRPGN
-1489 YVITEIKAPDG
+1489 YIITEIKAPDG

-1651 LNGEI
+1651 MNGEI

-1725 VTKKGIQG
+1725 VTRKGIQG

-1893 VVKLNVTDPVITAGV
+1893 VVKLNVTDHVITAGV

>member
-1 MRTKIGTRLLS
+1 VRTKIGTRLLS

-24 PTSAFAASSE
+24 PTSAFAAPSGS
-34 NMPSEIT
+34 MPSEIT
-41 LKKSDYFL
+41 LQKSDYFL

-61 FDKPLYLHIINMNVG
+61 FGEPLYLHIINMNVG
-76 GKTKVGFCA
+76 GKTNVGFCA

-121 TDAKYMTDAYKAK
+121 TDAKYQTDAYKEK
-134 FGSQLWT
+134 WGGELWT
-141 DQNMIRYHNA
+141 DQNLIRYHNA

-170 AEGQRVAI
+170 AEGQKVAI

-201 YGTTTFYEKGCKVID
+201 YGTTTFYQKGEKVLD
-216 NPDCWPDVD
+216 NTDCWPDVD

-248 NTQAIMVATPR
+248 NTQAIMVATPKKSDI
-259 GEPTIDDYQIVVK
+259 PSDKYQIVVK

-279 TKGLPGATFSLTM
+279 TKGLAGATFSLEM
-292 VGSDDPSFPMT
+292 VGSDDPKFPMT

-315 PLKAGTYQVTETEA
+315 NLKAGTYQVTETEA

-339 PYTVTLPMNGQK
+339 PYAVTLPTNGQK
-351 TVTVTATD
+351 TVTVTALD
-359 TPITTSSGS
+359 TPITLASGS

-373 KDIPTMGLAG
+373 KDRPTMGLAG
-383 ATIRITGIDNNFKYE
+383 ATIRITGIDNNFTYE
-398 GQTVAGG
+398 GQTVEGG

-416 VGSYIAEEIGAP
+416 VGSYVAEEIGAP

-443 WDKKS
+443 WDKKNE
-448 DVTLVFENDSKVKVQ
+448 VKLVFENDSKVKVQ

-583 TLTTDGAGRI
+583 ALTTDGAGRI

-714 AGKTEVGIDV
+714 AGVTNVGIDV

-788 GWYRFTEVEAPE
+788 GWYRFTEVEAPA

-849 FQLRYLD
+849 FQLRYLG

-930 IKKVDAKNPTKV
+930 IKKVDAKHPTKV

-979 PEKTIIVT
+979 PKKTIIVT
-987 EVEAPAGYIIDGQ
+987 EIEAPAGYIIDGQ

-1057 IHNNLTIESGTL
+1057 IHNDLTIESGTL

-1083 IIKGLTPGNYTITE
+1083 IIKGLTPGHYTITE

-1129 STCSLLIKKVC
+1129 
-1140 SINTDKMLEGAVFD
+1140 
-1154 VRYADG
+1154 
-1160 SVVGDSN
+1160 
-1167 GVYETGADGTILI
+1167 
-1180 TGLEANKA
+1180 
-1188 IIVTE
+1188 
-1193 TKAPNGFAI
+1193 
-1202 DTKPQT
+1202 
-1208 VTTIAGKVV
+1208 
-1217 QLTFANAPYG
+1217 
-1227 KLVIEKRDAETNN
+1227 
-1240 LLPGAEFR
+1240 
-1248 VTTAAGCEVGQN
+1248 
-1260 GVIGD
+1260 
-1265 TTLTSNGIFRTDA
+1265 
-1278 DGKITISNLRP
+1278 
-1289 GNYIITEIKAP
+1289 
-1300 DGYLIDDPTRNVT
+1300 
-1313 VTAGDTQT
+1313 
-1321 IVFKNHSTCSLL
+1321 STCSLL

-1479 ITITNVRPGS
+1479 ITITNVRPGN

-1651 LNGEI
+1651 MNGEI

-1725 VTKKGIQG
+1725 VTRKGIQG

-2066 RWTTSVYSHYVPA
+2066 RWTTSIYSHYVPA

>member
-24 PTSAFAASSE
+24 PTSAFAAPSGS
-34 NMPSEIT
+34 MPSEIT
-41 LKKSDYFL
+41 LQKSDYFL

-61 FDKPLYLHIINMNVG
+61 FGEPLYLHIINMNVG
-76 GKTKVGFCA
+76 GKTNVGFCA

-121 TDAKYMTDAYKAK
+121 TDAKYQTDAYKEK
-134 FGSQLWT
+134 WGGELWT
-141 DQNMIRYHNA
+141 DQNLIRYHNA

-170 AEGQRVAI
+170 AEGQKVAI

-201 YGTTTFYEKGCKVID
+201 YGTTTFYQKGEKVLD
-216 NPDCWPDVD
+216 NTDCWPDVD

-232 GGNATSPDGKK
+232 GGDATSPDGKK

-248 NTQAIMVATPR
+248 NTQAIMVATPKKSDI
-259 GEPTIDDYQIVVK
+259 PSDKYQIVVK

-279 TKGLPGATFSLTM
+279 TKGLAGAEFSLEM
-292 VGSDDPSFPMT
+292 VGSDDPKFPMT
-303 GVTGQDGTYTFK
+303 GVTGQGGTLTFK
-315 PLKAGTYQVTETEA
+315 DLKAGTYQVTETKA
-329 PEGYQIDNPG
+329 PEDYQIDNPG
-339 PYTVTLPMNGQK
+339 PYTVTLPTNGQN

-359 TPITTSSGS
+359 TPITLASGS

-373 KDIPTMGLAG
+373 KDRPTMGLAG
-383 ATIRITGIDNNFKYE
+383 ATIRITGIDNNFTYE
-398 GQTVAGG
+398 GQTVEGG

-416 VGSYIAEEIGAP
+416 VGSYVAEEIGAP

-443 WDKKS
+443 WDKKNE
-448 DVTLVFENDSKVKVQ
+448 VKLVFENDSKVKVQ

-557 KIDSVT
+557 KINSVT

-714 AGKTEVGIDV
+714 AGVTNVGIDV

-788 GWYRFTEVEAPE
+788 GWYRFTEVEAPA

-849 FQLRYLD
+849 FQLRYLG

-987 EVEAPAGYIIDGQ
+987 EIEAPAGYIIDGQ

-1057 IHNNLTIESGTL
+1057 IHNDLTIESGTL

-1129 STCSLLIKKVC
+1129 
-1140 SINTDKMLEGAVFD
+1140 
-1154 VRYADG
+1154 
-1160 SVVGDSN
+1160 
-1167 GVYETGADGTILI
+1167 
-1180 TGLEANKA
+1180 
-1188 IIVTE
+1188 
-1193 TKAPNGFAI
+1193 
-1202 DTKPQT
+1202 
-1208 VTTIAGKVV
+1208 
-1217 QLTFANAPYG
+1217 
-1227 KLVIEKRDAETNN
+1227 
-1240 LLPGAEFR
+1240 
-1248 VTTAAGCEVGQN
+1248 
-1260 GVIGD
+1260 
-1265 TTLTSNGIFRTDA
+1265 
-1278 DGKITISNLRP
+1278 
-1289 GNYIITEIKAP
+1289 
-1300 DGYLIDDPTRNVT
+1300 
-1313 VTAGDTQT
+1313 
-1321 IVFKNHSTCSLL
+1321 STCSLL

-1479 ITITNVRPGS
+1479 TTITNVRPGS
-1489 YVITEIKAPDG
+1489 YIITEIKAPDG

-1651 LNGEI
+1651 MNGEI

-1725 VTKKGIQG
+1725 VTRKGIQG

>member
-1 MRTKIGTRLLS
+1 MRTRIGTRLLS

-34 NMPSEIT
+34 SMPSEIT

-61 FDKPLYLHIINMNVG
+61 FGEPLYLHIINMNVG
-76 GKTKVGFCA
+76 GKTQVGFCA

-121 TDAKYMTDAYKAK
+121 TDAKYQTDAYKEK
-134 FGSQLWT
+134 WGGELWT
-141 DQNMIRYHNA
+141 DQNLIRYHNA

-170 AEGQRVAI
+170 AEGQKVAI

-201 YGTTTFYEKGCKVID
+201 YGTTTFYQKGEKVLD
-216 NPDCWPDVD
+216 NTDCWPDVD
-225 VTLYHYI
+225 VTLYRYI

-248 NTQAIMVATPR
+248 NTQAIMVATPKTPDTPI
-259 GEPTIDDYQIVVK
+259 EDYQIVVK
-272 KVDSSNP
+272 KVDSTNP
-279 TKGLPGATFSLTM
+279 TKGLAGATFSLTK
-292 VGSDDPSFPMT
+292 VGSDDPKYPLT
-303 GVTGQDGTYTFK
+303 GVTGQDGTYTFRR
-315 PLKAGTYQVTETEA
+315 LEAGTYQVTETEA

-339 PYTVTLPMNGQK
+339 PYAVTLPTNGQN
-351 TVTVTATD
+351 TVTVTALD
-359 TPITTSSGS
+359 TPITLASGS

-373 KDIPTMGLAG
+373 KDRPTMGLAG
-383 ATIRITGIDNNFKYE
+383 ATIRITGIDNNFTYE
-398 GQTVAGG
+398 GQTVEGG

-416 VGSYIAEEIGAP
+416 VGSYVAEEIGAP

-443 WDKKS
+443 WDKKNE
-448 DVTLVFENDSKVKVQ
+448 VKLVFENDSKVKVQ

-714 AGKTEVGIDV
+714 AGVTNVGIDV

-788 GWYRFTEVEAPE
+788 GWYRFTEVEAPA

-849 FQLRYLD
+849 FQLRYLG

-930 IKKVDAKNPTKV
+930 IKKVDAKHPTKV

-987 EVEAPAGYIIDGQ
+987 EIEAPAGYIIDGQ

-1057 IHNNLTIESGTL
+1057 IHNDLTIESGTL

-1129 STCSLLIKKVC
+1129 
-1140 SINTDKMLEGAVFD
+1140 
-1154 VRYADG
+1154 
-1160 SVVGDSN
+1160 
-1167 GVYETGADGTILI
+1167 
-1180 TGLEANKA
+1180 
-1188 IIVTE
+1188 
-1193 TKAPNGFAI
+1193 
-1202 DTKPQT
+1202 
-1208 VTTIAGKVV
+1208 
-1217 QLTFANAPYG
+1217 
-1227 KLVIEKRDAETNN
+1227 
-1240 LLPGAEFR
+1240 
-1248 VTTAAGCEVGQN
+1248 
-1260 GVIGD
+1260 
-1265 TTLTSNGIFRTDA
+1265 
-1278 DGKITISNLRP
+1278 
-1289 GNYIITEIKAP
+1289 
-1300 DGYLIDDPTRNVT
+1300 
-1313 VTAGDTQT
+1313 
-1321 IVFKNHSTCSLL
+1321 STCSLL

-1479 ITITNVRPGS
+1479 ITITNVRPGN

-1908 SIKKTGYAQTMNNNV
+1908 SIKKTGYAQTMNNNI

-2066 RWTTSVYSHYVPA
+2066 RWTTSIYSHYVPA

-2086 PKLPRTGY
+2086 PTLPRTGY

>member
-1 MRTKIGTRLLS
+1 
-12 LFLTAI
+12 
-18 CVIGLI
+18 
-24 PTSAFAASSE
+24 
-34 NMPSEIT
+34 MPSEIT
-41 LKKSDYFL
+41 LQKSDYFL

-61 FDKPLYLHIINMNVG
+61 FGEPLYLHIINMNVG
-76 GKTKVGFCA
+76 GKTQVGFCA

-121 TDAKYMTDAYKAK
+121 TDAKYQTDAYKEK
-134 FGSQLWT
+134 WGGELWT
-141 DQNMIRYHNA
+141 DQNLIRYHNA

-170 AEGQRVAI
+170 AEGQKVAI

-201 YGTTTFYEKGCKVID
+201 YGTTTFYQKGEKVLD
-216 NPDCWPDVD
+216 NTDCWPDVD
-225 VTLYHYI
+225 VTLYRYI

-248 NTQAIMVATPR
+248 NTQAVMVATPKK
-259 GEPTIDDYQIVVK
+259 EPTGDTYRIIVK

-279 TKGLPGATFSLTM
+279 TKGLAGATFSLEM
-292 VGSDDPSFPMT
+292 VGSDGPSFPKT
-303 GVTGQDGTYTFK
+303 GVTGQDGTYIFDR
-315 PLKAGTYQVTETEA
+315 LEAGTYKVTETEA

-339 PYTVTLPMNGQK
+339 PYAVTLPTNGQN
-351 TVTVTATD
+351 TVTVTALD
-359 TPITTSSGS
+359 TPITLASGS

-373 KDIPTMGLAG
+373 KDRPTMGLAG
-383 ATIRITGIDNNFKYE
+383 ATIRITGIDNNFTYE
-398 GQTVAGG
+398 GQTVEGG

-416 VGSYIAEEIGAP
+416 VGSYVAEEIGAP

-443 WDKKS
+443 WDKKNE
-448 DVTLVFENDSKVKVQ
+448 VKLVFENDSKVKVQ

-583 TLTTDGAGRI
+583 ALTTDGAGRI

-714 AGKTEVGIDV
+714 AGVTNVGIDV

-788 GWYRFTEVEAPE
+788 GWYRFTEVEAPA

-849 FQLRYLD
+849 FQLRYLG

-930 IKKVDAKNPTKV
+930 IKKVDAKHPTKV

-979 PEKTIIVT
+979 PKKTIIVT
-987 EVEAPAGYIIDGQ
+987 EIEAPAGYIIDGQ

-1057 IHNNLTIESGTL
+1057 IHNDLTIESGTL

-1083 IIKGLTPGNYTITE
+1083 IIKGLTPGHYTITE

-1129 STCSLLIKKVC
+1129 
-1140 SINTDKMLEGAVFD
+1140 
-1154 VRYADG
+1154 
-1160 SVVGDSN
+1160 
-1167 GVYETGADGTILI
+1167 
-1180 TGLEANKA
+1180 
-1188 IIVTE
+1188 
-1193 TKAPNGFAI
+1193 
-1202 DTKPQT
+1202 
-1208 VTTIAGKVV
+1208 
-1217 QLTFANAPYG
+1217 
-1227 KLVIEKRDAETNN
+1227 
-1240 LLPGAEFR
+1240 
-1248 VTTAAGCEVGQN
+1248 
-1260 GVIGD
+1260 
-1265 TTLTSNGIFRTDA
+1265 
-1278 DGKITISNLRP
+1278 
-1289 GNYIITEIKAP
+1289 
-1300 DGYLIDDPTRNVT
+1300 
-1313 VTAGDTQT
+1313 
-1321 IVFKNHSTCSLL
+1321 STCSLL

-1489 YVITEIKAPDG
+1489 YIITEIKAPDG

-1543 AGATFKVTTSDGRFV
+1543 SGATFKVTTSDGRFV

-1651 LNGEI
+1651 MNGEI

-1725 VTKKGIQG
+1725 VTRKGIQG

>member
-1 MRTKIGTRLLS
+1 MRQKIGTRLLS

-24 PTSAFAASSE
+24 PTSAFAAPSGS
-34 NMPSEIT
+34 MPSEIT
-41 LKKSDYFL
+41 LQKSDYFL

-61 FDKPLYLHIINMNVG
+61 FGEPLYLHIINMNVG

-121 TDAKYMTDAYKAK
+121 TDAKYQTDAYKEK
-134 FGSQLWT
+134 WGGELWT
-141 DQNMIRYHNA
+141 DQNLIRYHNA

-170 AEGQRVAI
+170 AEGQKAAI

-201 YGTTTFYEKGCKVID
+201 YGTTTFYQKGEKVLD
-216 NPDCWPDVD
+216 NTDCWPDVD

-248 NTQAIMVATPR
+248 NTQAIMVATPSI
-259 GEPTIDDYQIVVK
+259 PTAESYQIVVK

-279 TKGLPGATFSLTM
+279 TKGLSGATFSLTM
-292 VGSDDPSFPMT
+292 VGSTKTLT

-315 PLKAGTYQVTETEA
+315 NLKAGTYQVTETEA

-339 PYTVTLPMNGQK
+339 PYAVTLPTNGQK

-359 TPITTSSGS
+359 TPITLASGS

-373 KDIPTMGLAG
+373 KDRPTMGLAG
-383 ATIRITGIDNNFKYE
+383 ATIRITGIDNNFTYE
-398 GQTVAGG
+398 GQTVEGG

-416 VGSYIAEEIGAP
+416 VGSYVAEEIGAP

-443 WDKKS
+443 WDKKNE
-448 DVTLVFENDSKVKVQ
+448 VKLVFENDSKVKVR

-714 AGKTEVGIDV
+714 AGVTNVGIDV

-788 GWYRFTEVEAPE
+788 GWYRFTEVEAPA

-849 FQLRYLD
+849 FQLRYLG
-856 GTSGTGGTVIGE
+856 GTSGTGGTAIGE

-930 IKKVDAKNPTKV
+930 IKKVDAKHPTKV

-979 PEKTIIVT
+979 PKKTIIVT
-987 EVEAPAGYIIDGQ
+987 EIEAPAGYIIDGQ

-1057 IHNNLTIESGTL
+1057 IHNDLTIESGTL

-1083 IIKGLTPGNYTITE
+1083 IIKGLTPGHYTITE

-1129 STCSLLIKKVC
+1129 
-1140 SINTDKMLEGAVFD
+1140 
-1154 VRYADG
+1154 
-1160 SVVGDSN
+1160 
-1167 GVYETGADGTILI
+1167 
-1180 TGLEANKA
+1180 
-1188 IIVTE
+1188 
-1193 TKAPNGFAI
+1193 
-1202 DTKPQT
+1202 
-1208 VTTIAGKVV
+1208 
-1217 QLTFANAPYG
+1217 
-1227 KLVIEKRDAETNN
+1227 
-1240 LLPGAEFR
+1240 
-1248 VTTAAGCEVGQN
+1248 
-1260 GVIGD
+1260 
-1265 TTLTSNGIFRTDA
+1265 
-1278 DGKITISNLRP
+1278 
-1289 GNYIITEIKAP
+1289 
-1300 DGYLIDDPTRNVT
+1300 
-1313 VTAGDTQT
+1313 
-1321 IVFKNHSTCSLL
+1321 STCSLL

-1489 YVITEIKAPDG
+1489 YIITEIKAPDG

-1651 LNGEI
+1651 MNGEI

-1725 VTKKGIQG
+1725 VTRKGIQG

>member
-1 MRTKIGTRLLS
+1 MRQKIGTRLLS

-24 PTSAFAASSE
+24 PTSAFAAPSGS
-34 NMPSEIT
+34 MPSEIT
-41 LKKSDYFL
+41 LQKSDYFL

-61 FDKPLYLHIINMNVG
+61 FGEPLYLHIINMNVG

-121 TDAKYMTDAYKAK
+121 TDAKYQTDAYKEK
-134 FGSQLWT
+134 WGGELWT
-141 DQNMIRYHNA
+141 DQNLIRYHNA

-170 AEGQRVAI
+170 AEGQKAAI

-201 YGTTTFYEKGCKVID
+201 YGTTTFYQKGEKVLD
-216 NPDCWPDVD
+216 NTDCWPDVD

-248 NTQAIMVATPR
+248 NTQAIMVATPSI
-259 GEPTIDDYQIVVK
+259 PTAESYQIVVK

-279 TKGLPGATFSLTM
+279 TKGLSGATFSLTM
-292 VGSDDPSFPMT
+292 VGSTKTLT

-315 PLKAGTYQVTETEA
+315 NLKAGTYQVTETEA

-339 PYTVTLPMNGQK
+339 PYAVTLPTNGQK
-351 TVTVTATD
+351 TVTVTALD
-359 TPITTSSGS
+359 TPITLASGS

-373 KDIPTMGLAG
+373 KDRPTMGLAG
-383 ATIRITGIDNNFKYE
+383 ATIRITGIDNNFTYE
-398 GQTVAGG
+398 GQTVEGG

-416 VGSYIAEEIGAP
+416 VGSYVAEEIGAP

-443 WDKKS
+443 WDKKNE
-448 DVTLVFENDSKVKVQ
+448 VKLVFENDSKVKVQ

-583 TLTTDGAGRI
+583 ALTTDGAGRI

-714 AGKTEVGIDV
+714 AGVTNVGIDV

-788 GWYRFTEVEAPE
+788 GWYRFTEVEAPA

-849 FQLRYLD
+849 FQLRYLG
-856 GTSGTGGTVIGE
+856 GTSGTGGTAIGE

-930 IKKVDAKNPTKV
+930 IKKVDAKHPTKV

-979 PEKTIIVT
+979 PKKTIIVT
-987 EVEAPAGYIIDGQ
+987 EIEAPAGYIIDGQ

-1057 IHNNLTIESGTL
+1057 IHNDLTIESGTL

-1083 IIKGLTPGNYTITE
+1083 IIKGLTPGHYTITE

-1129 STCSLLIKKVC
+1129 
-1140 SINTDKMLEGAVFD
+1140 
-1154 VRYADG
+1154 
-1160 SVVGDSN
+1160 
-1167 GVYETGADGTILI
+1167 
-1180 TGLEANKA
+1180 
-1188 IIVTE
+1188 
-1193 TKAPNGFAI
+1193 
-1202 DTKPQT
+1202 
-1208 VTTIAGKVV
+1208 
-1217 QLTFANAPYG
+1217 
-1227 KLVIEKRDAETNN
+1227 
-1240 LLPGAEFR
+1240 
-1248 VTTAAGCEVGQN
+1248 
-1260 GVIGD
+1260 
-1265 TTLTSNGIFRTDA
+1265 
-1278 DGKITISNLRP
+1278 
-1289 GNYIITEIKAP
+1289 
-1300 DGYLIDDPTRNVT
+1300 
-1313 VTAGDTQT
+1313 
-1321 IVFKNHSTCSLL
+1321 STCSLL

-1479 ITITNVRPGS
+1479 ITITNVRPGN
-1489 YVITEIKAPDG
+1489 YIITEIKAPDG

-1651 LNGEI
+1651 MNGEI

-1725 VTKKGIQG
+1725 VTRKGIQG

>member
-1 MRTKIGTRLLS
+1 LLS

-24 PTSAFAASSE
+24 PTSAFAAPSGS
-34 NMPSEIT
+34 MPSEIT
-41 LKKSDYFL
+41 LQKSDYFL

-61 FDKPLYLHIINMNVG
+61 FGEPLYLHIINMNVG
-76 GKTKVGFCA
+76 GKTNVGFCA

-121 TDAKYMTDAYKAK
+121 TDAKYQTDAYKEK
-134 FGSQLWT
+134 WGGELWT
-141 DQNMIRYHNA
+141 DQNLIRYHNA

-170 AEGQRVAI
+170 AEGQKVAI

-201 YGTTTFYEKGCKVID
+201 YGTTTFYQKGEKVLD
-216 NPDCWPDVD
+216 NTDCWPDVD

-248 NTQAIMVATPR
+248 NTQAIMVATPSI
-259 GEPTIDDYQIVVK
+259 PTLGNYQITVK

-279 TKGLPGATFSLTM
+279 TKGLAGAEFSLEM
-292 VGSDDPSFPMT
+292 VGSDDPKFPMT
-303 GVTGQDGTYTFK
+303 GVTGQGGTLTFK
-315 PLKAGTYQVTETEA
+315 DLKAGTYQVTETKA
-329 PEGYQIDNPG
+329 PEDYQIDNPG
-339 PYTVTLPMNGQK
+339 PYTVTLPTNGQN

-359 TPITTSSGS
+359 TPITLASGS

-373 KDIPTMGLAG
+373 KDRPTMGLAG
-383 ATIRITGIDNNFKYE
+383 ATIRITGIDNNFTYE
-398 GQTVAGG
+398 GQTVEGG

-416 VGSYIAEEIGAP
+416 VGSYVAEEIGAP

-443 WDKKS
+443 WDKKNE
-448 DVTLVFENDSKVKVQ
+448 VKLVFENDSKVKVQ

-557 KIDSVT
+557 KINSVT

-714 AGKTEVGIDV
+714 AGVTNVGIDV

-788 GWYRFTEVEAPE
+788 GWYRFTEVEAPA

-849 FQLRYLD
+849 FQLRYLG

-921 DNSPDGTLL
+921 DNSPNGTLL

-987 EVEAPAGYIIDGQ
+987 EIEAPAGYIIDGQ

-1057 IHNNLTIESGTL
+1057 IHNDLTIESGTL

-1129 STCSLLIKKVC
+1129 
-1140 SINTDKMLEGAVFD
+1140 
-1154 VRYADG
+1154 
-1160 SVVGDSN
+1160 
-1167 GVYETGADGTILI
+1167 
-1180 TGLEANKA
+1180 
-1188 IIVTE
+1188 
-1193 TKAPNGFAI
+1193 
-1202 DTKPQT
+1202 
-1208 VTTIAGKVV
+1208 
-1217 QLTFANAPYG
+1217 
-1227 KLVIEKRDAETNN
+1227 
-1240 LLPGAEFR
+1240 
-1248 VTTAAGCEVGQN
+1248 
-1260 GVIGD
+1260 
-1265 TTLTSNGIFRTDA
+1265 
-1278 DGKITISNLRP
+1278 
-1289 GNYIITEIKAP
+1289 
-1300 DGYLIDDPTRNVT
+1300 
-1313 VTAGDTQT
+1313 
-1321 IVFKNHSTCSLL
+1321 STCSLL

-1479 ITITNVRPGS
+1479 TTITNVRPGS
-1489 YVITEIKAPDG
+1489 YIITEIKAPDG

-1651 LNGEI
+1651 MNGEI

-1725 VTKKGIQG
+1725 VTRKGIQG

>member
-24 PTSAFAASSE
+24 PTSAFAASSGS
-34 NMPSEIT
+34 MPSEIT

-76 GKTKVGFCA
+76 GETKVGFCA

-121 TDAKYMTDAYKAK
+121 TDAKYQTDAYKEKWGGA
-134 FGSQLWT
+134 LWT

-170 AEGQRVAI
+170 AEGQKVAI

-201 YGTTTFYEKGCKVID
+201 YGTTTFYQKGEKVLD
-216 NPDCWPDVD
+216 NTDCWPDVD

-248 NTQAIMVATPR
+248 NTQAIMVATPK
-259 GEPTIDDYQIVVK
+259 EPTSEKYQIVVK

-279 TKGLPGATFSLTM
+279 TKGLAGAEFSLEM
-292 VGSDDPSFPMT
+292 VGSDDPKFPMT
-303 GVTGQDGTYTFK
+303 GVTGQNGTLTFTN
-315 PLKAGTYQVTETEA
+315 LKAGTYQVTETKA
-329 PEGYQIDNPG
+329 PEDYQIDNPG
-339 PYTVTLPMNGQK
+339 PYTVTLPTNGQK

-359 TPITTSSGS
+359 TPITIASGS

-373 KDIPTMGLAG
+373 KDRPTMGLAG

-443 WDKKS
+443 WDKKNE
-448 DVTLVFENDSKVKVQ
+448 VKLVFENDSKVKVQ

-714 AGKTEVGIDV
+714 AGVTNVGIDV

-849 FQLRYLD
+849 FQLRYLG

-987 EVEAPAGYIIDGQ
+987 EIEAPAGYIIDGQ

-1031 ATGKLLPGAEF
+1031 ATGKLLSGAEF

-1057 IHNNLTIESGTL
+1057 IHNDLTIESGTL

-1129 STCSLLIKKVC
+1129 
-1140 SINTDKMLEGAVFD
+1140 
-1154 VRYADG
+1154 
-1160 SVVGDSN
+1160 
-1167 GVYETGADGTILI
+1167 
-1180 TGLEANKA
+1180 
-1188 IIVTE
+1188 
-1193 TKAPNGFAI
+1193 
-1202 DTKPQT
+1202 
-1208 VTTIAGKVV
+1208 
-1217 QLTFANAPYG
+1217 
-1227 KLVIEKRDAETNN
+1227 
-1240 LLPGAEFR
+1240 
-1248 VTTAAGCEVGQN
+1248 
-1260 GVIGD
+1260 
-1265 TTLTSNGIFRTDA
+1265 
-1278 DGKITISNLRP
+1278 
-1289 GNYIITEIKAP
+1289 
-1300 DGYLIDDPTRNVT
+1300 
-1313 VTAGDTQT
+1313 
-1321 IVFKNHSTCSLL
+1321 STCSLL

-1479 ITITNVRPGS
+1479 TTITNVRPGS
-1489 YVITEIKAPDG
+1489 YIITEIKAPDG

-1651 LNGEI
+1651 MNGEI

-1725 VTKKGIQG
+1725 VTRKGIQG

-1811 IKTSEGYSSVN
+1811 IKTSEGYRSVN

>member
-34 NMPSEIT
+34 SMPSEIT

-76 GKTKVGFCA
+76 GETKVGFCA

-100 GNPEPVTNSFIKM
+100 GNPETVTNSFIKM

-121 TDAKYMTDAYKAK
+121 TDAKYQPDAYKEKWGGA
-134 FGSQLWT
+134 LWT

-170 AEGQRVAI
+170 AEGQKVAI

-201 YGTTTFYEKGCKVID
+201 YGTTTFYQKGEKVLD
-216 NPDCWPDVD
+216 NTDCWPDVD

-232 GGNATSPDGKK
+232 GGDATSPDGKK

-248 NTQAIMVATPR
+248 NTQAIMVATPKKSDI
-259 GEPTIDDYQIVVK
+259 PSDKYQIVVK

-279 TKGLPGATFSLTM
+279 TKGLAGATFSLEM
-292 VGSDDPSFPMT
+292 VGSDDPKFPMT

-315 PLKAGTYQVTETEA
+315 NLKAGTYQVTETKA
-329 PEGYQIDNPG
+329 PEDYQIDNPG
-339 PYTVTLPMNGQK
+339 PYTVTLPTNGQK

-359 TPITTSSGS
+359 TPITIASGS

-373 KDIPTMGLAG
+373 KDRPTMGLAG
-383 ATIRITGIDNNFKYE
+383 ATIRITGIDNNFTYE
-398 GQTVAGG
+398 GQTVEGG

-416 VGSYIAEEIGAP
+416 VGSYVAEEIGAP

-443 WDKKS
+443 WDKKNE
-448 DVTLVFENDSKVKVQ
+448 VKLVFENDSKVKVQ

-714 AGKTEVGIDV
+714 AGVTNVGIDV

-788 GWYRFTEVEAPE
+788 GWYRFTEVEAPA

-849 FQLRYLD
+849 FQLRYLG

-987 EVEAPAGYIIDGQ
+987 EIEAPAGYIIDGQ

-1057 IHNNLTIESGTL
+1057 IHNDLTIESGTL

-1129 STCSLLIKKVC
+1129 
-1140 SINTDKMLEGAVFD
+1140 
-1154 VRYADG
+1154 
-1160 SVVGDSN
+1160 
-1167 GVYETGADGTILI
+1167 
-1180 TGLEANKA
+1180 
-1188 IIVTE
+1188 
-1193 TKAPNGFAI
+1193 
-1202 DTKPQT
+1202 
-1208 VTTIAGKVV
+1208 
-1217 QLTFANAPYG
+1217 
-1227 KLVIEKRDAETNN
+1227 
-1240 LLPGAEFR
+1240 
-1248 VTTAAGCEVGQN
+1248 
-1260 GVIGD
+1260 
-1265 TTLTSNGIFRTDA
+1265 
-1278 DGKITISNLRP
+1278 
-1289 GNYIITEIKAP
+1289 
-1300 DGYLIDDPTRNVT
+1300 
-1313 VTAGDTQT
+1313 
-1321 IVFKNHSTCSLL
+1321 STCSLL

-1479 ITITNVRPGS
+1479 ITITNVRPGN
-1489 YVITEIKAPDG
+1489 YIITEIKAPDG

-1651 LNGEI
+1651 MNGEI

-1725 VTKKGIQG
+1725 VTRKGIQG

>member
-1 MRTKIGTRLLS
+1 MRTRIGTRLLS

-34 NMPSEIT
+34 SMPSEIT

-76 GKTKVGFCA
+76 GETKVGFCA

-121 TDAKYMTDAYKAK
+121 TDAKYQTDAYKEKWGGA
-134 FGSQLWT
+134 LWT

-170 AEGQRVAI
+170 AEGQKVAI

-201 YGTTTFYEKGCKVID
+201 YGTTTFYQKGEKVLD
-216 NPDCWPDVD
+216 NTDCWPDVD

-248 NTQAIMVATPR
+248 NTQAIMVATPKTPDTPI
-259 GEPTIDDYQIVVK
+259 EDYQIVVK
-272 KVDSSNP
+272 KVDSTNP
-279 TKGLPGATFSLTM
+279 TKGLAGATFSLTK
-292 VGSDDPSFPMT
+292 VGSDDPKYPLT
-303 GVTGQDGTYTFK
+303 GVTGQDGTYTFRR
-315 PLKAGTYQVTETEA
+315 LEAGTYQVTETEA

-339 PYTVTLPMNGQK
+339 PYAVTLPTNGQK

-359 TPITTSSGS
+359 TPITIASGS

-373 KDIPTMGLAG
+373 KDRPTMGLAG
-383 ATIRITGIDNNFKYE
+383 ATIRITGIDNNFTYE
-398 GQTVAGG
+398 GQTVEGG

-416 VGSYIAEEIGAP
+416 VGSYVAEEIGAP

-443 WDKKS
+443 WDKKNE
-448 DVTLVFENDSKVKVQ
+448 VKLVFENDSKVKVQ

-673 TTDGQGKLTVPN
+673 TTDGQGKLTVPD

-714 AGKTEVGIDV
+714 AGKTETGIDV

-788 GWYRFTEVEAPE
+788 GWYRFTEVEAPA

-849 FQLRYLD
+849 FQLRYLG

-979 PEKTIIVT
+979 PKKTIIVT
-987 EVEAPAGYIIDGQ
+987 EIEAPAGYIIDGQ

-1129 STCSLLIKKVC
+1129 
-1140 SINTDKMLEGAVFD
+1140 
-1154 VRYADG
+1154 
-1160 SVVGDSN
+1160 
-1167 GVYETGADGTILI
+1167 
-1180 TGLEANKA
+1180 
-1188 IIVTE
+1188 
-1193 TKAPNGFAI
+1193 
-1202 DTKPQT
+1202 
-1208 VTTIAGKVV
+1208 
-1217 QLTFANAPYG
+1217 
-1227 KLVIEKRDAETNN
+1227 
-1240 LLPGAEFR
+1240 
-1248 VTTAAGCEVGQN
+1248 
-1260 GVIGD
+1260 
-1265 TTLTSNGIFRTDA
+1265 
-1278 DGKITISNLRP
+1278 
-1289 GNYIITEIKAP
+1289 
-1300 DGYLIDDPTRNVT
+1300 
-1313 VTAGDTQT
+1313 
-1321 IVFKNHSTCSLL
+1321 STCSLL

-1479 ITITNVRPGS
+1479 TTITNVRPGS
-1489 YVITEIKAPDG
+1489 YIITEIKAPDG

-1651 LNGEI
+1651 MNGEI

-1725 VTKKGIQG
+1725 VTRKGIQG

-1936 TSLQSFYWRDTL
+1936 TALQSFYWRDTL

>member
-1 MRTKIGTRLLS
+1 MRQKIGTRLLS

-24 PTSAFAASSE
+24 PTSAFAAPSGS
-34 NMPSEIT
+34 MPSEIT
-41 LKKSDYFL
+41 LQKSDYFL

-61 FDKPLYLHIINMNVG
+61 FGEPLYLHIINMNVG
-76 GKTKVGFCA
+76 GKTNVGFCA

-121 TDAKYMTDAYKAK
+121 TDAKYQTDAYKEK
-134 FGSQLWT
+134 WGGELWT
-141 DQNMIRYHNA
+141 DQNLIRYHNA

-170 AEGQRVAI
+170 AEGQKVAI

-201 YGTTTFYEKGCKVID
+201 YGTTTFYQKGEKVLD
-216 NPDCWPDVD
+216 NTDCWPDVD

-248 NTQAIMVATPR
+248 NTQAIMVATPSI
-259 GEPTIDDYQIVVK
+259 PTLGNYQITVK

-279 TKGLPGATFSLTM
+279 TKGLAGAEFSLEM
-292 VGSDDPSFPMT
+292 VGSDDPKFPMT
-303 GVTGQDGTYTFK
+303 GVTGQGGTLTFK
-315 PLKAGTYQVTETEA
+315 DLKAGTYQVTETKA
-329 PEGYQIDNPG
+329 PEDYQIDNPG
-339 PYTVTLPMNGQK
+339 PYTVTLPTNGQN

-359 TPITTSSGS
+359 TPITLASGS

-373 KDIPTMGLAG
+373 KDRPTMGLAG
-383 ATIRITGIDNNFKYE
+383 ATIRITGIDNNFTYE
-398 GQTVAGG
+398 GQTVEGG

-416 VGSYIAEEIGAP
+416 VGSYVAEEIGAP

-443 WDKKS
+443 WDKKNE
-448 DVTLVFENDSKVKVQ
+448 VKLVFENDSKVKVQ

-557 KIDSVT
+557 KINSVT

-714 AGKTEVGIDV
+714 AGVTNVGIDV

-788 GWYRFTEVEAPE
+788 GWYRFTEVEAPA

-849 FQLRYLD
+849 FQLRYLG

-987 EVEAPAGYIIDGQ
+987 EIEAPAGYIIDGQ

-1031 ATGKLLPGAEF
+1031 ATGKLLSGAEF

-1057 IHNNLTIESGTL
+1057 IHNDLTIESGTL

-1129 STCSLLIKKVC
+1129 
-1140 SINTDKMLEGAVFD
+1140 
-1154 VRYADG
+1154 
-1160 SVVGDSN
+1160 
-1167 GVYETGADGTILI
+1167 
-1180 TGLEANKA
+1180 
-1188 IIVTE
+1188 
-1193 TKAPNGFAI
+1193 
-1202 DTKPQT
+1202 
-1208 VTTIAGKVV
+1208 
-1217 QLTFANAPYG
+1217 
-1227 KLVIEKRDAETNN
+1227 
-1240 LLPGAEFR
+1240 
-1248 VTTAAGCEVGQN
+1248 
-1260 GVIGD
+1260 
-1265 TTLTSNGIFRTDA
+1265 
-1278 DGKITISNLRP
+1278 
-1289 GNYIITEIKAP
+1289 
-1300 DGYLIDDPTRNVT
+1300 
-1313 VTAGDTQT
+1313 
-1321 IVFKNHSTCSLL
+1321 STCSLL

-1479 ITITNVRPGS
+1479 ITITNVRPGN
-1489 YVITEIKAPDG
+1489 YIITEIKAPDG

-1651 LNGEI
+1651 MNGEI

-1725 VTKKGIQG
+1725 VTRKGIQG

>member
-1 MRTKIGTRLLS
+1 
-12 LFLTAI
+12 
-18 CVIGLI
+18 
-24 PTSAFAASSE
+24 
-34 NMPSEIT
+34 MPSEIT
-41 LKKSDYFL
+41 LQKSDYFL
-49 DTDGSKTYNSPS
+49 DTAGSKTYNSPS
-61 FDKPLYLHIINMNVG
+61 FGEPLYLHIINMNVG

-121 TDAKYMTDAYKAK
+121 TDAKYQTDAYKEK
-134 FGSQLWT
+134 WGGELWT
-141 DQNMIRYHNA
+141 DQNLIRYHNA

-170 AEGQRVAI
+170 AEGQKVAI

-201 YGTTTFYEKGCKVID
+201 YGTTTFYQKGEKVLD
-216 NPDCWPDVD
+216 NTDCWPDVD

-243 HYTND
+243 HYTNE
-248 NTQAIMVATPR
+248 NTQAIMVATPK
-259 GEPTIDDYQIVVK
+259 EPTSEEYQIVVK

-279 TKGLPGATFSLTM
+279 TKGLAGAEFSLEM
-292 VGSDDPSFPMT
+292 VGSDDPKFPMT
-303 GVTGQDGTYTFK
+303 GVTGQNGTYTFRG
-315 PLKAGTYQVTETEA
+315 LKAGTYQVTETKA
-329 PEGYQIDNPG
+329 PEDYQIDNPG
-339 PYTVTLPMNGQK
+339 PYTVTLPTNGQK
-351 TVTVTATD
+351 TVTVTALD
-359 TPITTSSGS
+359 TPITLASGS

-373 KDIPTMGLAG
+373 KDRPTMGLAG
-383 ATIRITGIDNNFKYE
+383 ATIRITGIDNNFTYE
-398 GQTVAGG
+398 GQTVEGG

-416 VGSYIAEEIGAP
+416 VGSYVAEEIGAP

-443 WDKKS
+443 WDKKNE
-448 DVTLVFENDSKVKVQ
+448 VKLVFENDSKVKVQ

-583 TLTTDGAGRI
+583 ALTTDGAGRI

-714 AGKTEVGIDV
+714 AGVTNVGIDV

-788 GWYRFTEVEAPE
+788 GWYRFTEVEAPA

-849 FQLRYLD
+849 FQLRYLG
-856 GTSGTGGTVIGE
+856 GTSGTGGTAIGE

-979 PEKTIIVT
+979 PEKTIMVT
-987 EVEAPAGYIIDGQ
+987 EIEAPAGYIIDGQ

-1193 TKAPNGFAI
+1193 TKAPDGFAI

-1208 VTTIAGKVV
+1208 ITTIAGKTV

-1227 KLVIEKRDAETNN
+1227 KLVIEKRDAQTNE

-1265 TTLTSNGIFRTDA
+1265 TTLTSNGIFRTGA

-1289 GNYIITEIKAP
+1289 GNYI
-1300 DGYLIDDPTRNVT
+1300 
-1313 VTAGDTQT
+1313 
-1321 IVFKNHSTCSLL
+1321 
-1333 IKKVCTENPDKM
+1333 
-1345 LEGAVFDV
+1345 
-1353 RYADGTVVGD
+1353 
-1363 SNGVFTTG
+1363 
-1371 ADGTILITGLEA
+1371 
-1383 NKAIVVTETK
+1383 
-1393 APDGFAI
+1393 
-1400 DTTPQTITTQAGKV
+1400 
-1414 VQLTF
+1414 
-1419 ANAPYGKIIIE
+1419 
-1430 KRDSKTN
+1430 
-1437 ELLPGAEFRVTT
+1437 
-1449 AAGCEVGQNGVIGDT
+1449 
-1464 NLTSNGIFTTGADGK
+1464 
-1479 ITITNVRPGS
+1479 
-1489 YVITEIKAPDG
+1489 ITEIKAPDG

-1908 SIKKTGYAQTMNNNV
+1908 SIKKTGYAQTMNNNI

-2066 RWTTSVYSHYVPA
+2066 RWTTSIYSHYVPA

-2086 PKLPRTGY
+2086 PTLPRTGY

>member
-849 FQLRYLD
+849 FQLRYLG

-876 CSWTGLKAGTYIV
+876 CSWTSLKAGTYIV

-930 IKKVDAKNPTKV
+930 IKKVDAKHPTKV

-987 EVEAPAGYIIDGQ
+987 EIEAPAGYIIDGQ

-1057 IHNNLTIESGTL
+1057 IHNDLTIESGTL

-1129 STCSLLIKKVC
+1129 
-1140 SINTDKMLEGAVFD
+1140 
-1154 VRYADG
+1154 
-1160 SVVGDSN
+1160 
-1167 GVYETGADGTILI
+1167 
-1180 TGLEANKA
+1180 
-1188 IIVTE
+1188 
-1193 TKAPNGFAI
+1193 
-1202 DTKPQT
+1202 
-1208 VTTIAGKVV
+1208 
-1217 QLTFANAPYG
+1217 
-1227 KLVIEKRDAETNN
+1227 
-1240 LLPGAEFR
+1240 
-1248 VTTAAGCEVGQN
+1248 
-1260 GVIGD
+1260 
-1265 TTLTSNGIFRTDA
+1265 
-1278 DGKITISNLRP
+1278 
-1289 GNYIITEIKAP
+1289 
-1300 DGYLIDDPTRNVT
+1300 
-1313 VTAGDTQT
+1313 
-1321 IVFKNHSTCSLL
+1321 STCSLL

-1479 ITITNVRPGS
+1479 ITITNVRPGN
-1489 YVITEIKAPDG
+1489 YIITEIKAPDG

-1651 LNGEI
+1651 MNGEI

-1725 VTKKGIQG
+1725 VTRKGIQG

>member
-24 PTSAFAASSE
+24 PTSAFAAPSGS
-34 NMPSEIT
+34 MPSEIT
-41 LKKSDYFL
+41 LQKSDYFL

-61 FDKPLYLHIINMNVG
+61 FGEPLYLHIINMNVG
-76 GKTKVGFCA
+76 GETKIGFCA

-121 TDAKYMTDAYKAK
+121 TDTKYQTDAYKEK
-134 FGSQLWT
+134 WGGELWT
-141 DQNMIRYHNA
+141 DPNLIRYHNA

-170 AEGQRVAI
+170 AEGQKVAI

-201 YGTTTFYEKGCKVID
+201 YGTTTFYQKGEKVLD
-216 NPDCWPDVD
+216 NTDCWPDVG

-243 HYTND
+243 HYTNE
-248 NTQAIMVATPR
+248 NTQAIMVATPK
-259 GEPTIDDYQIVVK
+259 EPTSEEYQIVVK

-279 TKGLPGATFSLTM
+279 TKGLAGAEFSLEM
-292 VGSDDPSFPMT
+292 VGSDDPKFPMT
-303 GVTGQDGTYTFK
+303 GVTRQNGTYTFRG
-315 PLKAGTYQVTETEA
+315 LKAGTYQVTETTA
-329 PEGYQIDNPG
+329 PDGYQIDNPG
-339 PYTVTLPMNGQK
+339 PYTVTLPTNGQK
-351 TVTVTATD
+351 TVTVTALD
-359 TPITTSSGS
+359 TPITLASGS

-373 KDIPTMGLAG
+373 KDRPTMGLAG
-383 ATIRITGIDNNFKYE
+383 ATIRITGIDNNFTYE
-398 GQTVAGG
+398 GQTVEGG

-416 VGSYIAEEIGAP
+416 VGSYVAEEIGAP

-443 WDKKS
+443 WDKKNE
-448 DVTLVFENDSKVKVQ
+448 VKLVFENDSKVKVQ

-714 AGKTEVGIDV
+714 AGVTNVGIDV

-788 GWYRFTEVEAPE
+788 GWYRFTEVEAPA

-849 FQLRYLD
+849 FQLRYLG

-930 IKKVDAKNPTKV
+930 IKKVDAKHPTKV

-987 EVEAPAGYIIDGQ
+987 EIEAPAGYIIDGQ

-1057 IHNNLTIESGTL
+1057 IHNDLTIESGTL

-1129 STCSLLIKKVC
+1129 
-1140 SINTDKMLEGAVFD
+1140 
-1154 VRYADG
+1154 
-1160 SVVGDSN
+1160 
-1167 GVYETGADGTILI
+1167 
-1180 TGLEANKA
+1180 
-1188 IIVTE
+1188 
-1193 TKAPNGFAI
+1193 
-1202 DTKPQT
+1202 
-1208 VTTIAGKVV
+1208 
-1217 QLTFANAPYG
+1217 
-1227 KLVIEKRDAETNN
+1227 
-1240 LLPGAEFR
+1240 
-1248 VTTAAGCEVGQN
+1248 
-1260 GVIGD
+1260 
-1265 TTLTSNGIFRTDA
+1265 
-1278 DGKITISNLRP
+1278 
-1289 GNYIITEIKAP
+1289 
-1300 DGYLIDDPTRNVT
+1300 
-1313 VTAGDTQT
+1313 
-1321 IVFKNHSTCSLL
+1321 STCSLL

-1479 ITITNVRPGS
+1479 ITITNVRPGN

-1651 LNGEI
+1651 MNGEI

-1725 VTKKGIQG
+1725 VTRKGIQG

-1881 TVFTADIEFAGQ
+1881 AVFTADIEFAGQ

-2066 RWTTSVYSHYVPA
+2066 RWTTSIYSHYVPA

>member
-24 PTSAFAASSE
+24 PTSAFAAPSGS
-34 NMPSEIT
+34 MPSEIT
-41 LKKSDYFL
+41 LQKSDYFL

-61 FDKPLYLHIINMNVG
+61 FGEPLYLHIINMNVG
-76 GKTKVGFCA
+76 GETKIGFCA

-121 TDAKYMTDAYKAK
+121 TDTKYQTDAYKEK
-134 FGSQLWT
+134 WGGELWT
-141 DQNMIRYHNA
+141 DPNLIRYHNA

-170 AEGQRVAI
+170 AEGQKVAI

-201 YGTTTFYEKGCKVID
+201 YGTTTFYQKGEKVLD
-216 NPDCWPDVD
+216 NTDCWPDVD

-243 HYTND
+243 HYTNE
-248 NTQAIMVATPR
+248 NTQAIMVATPK
-259 GEPTIDDYQIVVK
+259 EPTSEEYQIVVK

-279 TKGLPGATFSLTM
+279 TKGLAGAEFSLEM
-292 VGSDDPSFPMT
+292 VGSDDPKFPMT
-303 GVTGQDGTYTFK
+303 GVTRQNGTYTFRG
-315 PLKAGTYQVTETEA
+315 LKAGTYQVTETTA
-329 PEGYQIDNPG
+329 PDGYQIDNPG
-339 PYTVTLPMNGQK
+339 PYTVTLPTNGQK
-351 TVTVTATD
+351 TVTVTALD
-359 TPITTSSGS
+359 TPITLASGS

-373 KDIPTMGLAG
+373 KDRPTMGLAG
-383 ATIRITGIDNNFKYE
+383 ATIRITGIDNNFTYE
-398 GQTVAGG
+398 GQTVEGG

-416 VGSYIAEEIGAP
+416 VGSYVAEEIGAP

-443 WDKKS
+443 WDKKNE
-448 DVTLVFENDSKVKVQ
+448 VKLVFENDSKVKVQ

-714 AGKTEVGIDV
+714 AGVTNVGIDV

-788 GWYRFTEVEAPE
+788 GWYRFTEVEAPA

-849 FQLRYLD
+849 FQLRYLG
-856 GTSGTGGTVIGE
+856 GTSGTGGTAIGE

-930 IKKVDAKNPTKV
+930 IKKVDAKHPTKV

-979 PEKTIIVT
+979 PKKTIIVT
-987 EVEAPAGYIIDGQ
+987 EIEAPAGYIIDGQ

-1057 IHNNLTIESGTL
+1057 IHNDLTIESGTL

-1083 IIKGLTPGNYTITE
+1083 IIKGLTPGHYTITE

-1129 STCSLLIKKVC
+1129 
-1140 SINTDKMLEGAVFD
+1140 
-1154 VRYADG
+1154 
-1160 SVVGDSN
+1160 
-1167 GVYETGADGTILI
+1167 
-1180 TGLEANKA
+1180 
-1188 IIVTE
+1188 
-1193 TKAPNGFAI
+1193 
-1202 DTKPQT
+1202 
-1208 VTTIAGKVV
+1208 
-1217 QLTFANAPYG
+1217 
-1227 KLVIEKRDAETNN
+1227 
-1240 LLPGAEFR
+1240 
-1248 VTTAAGCEVGQN
+1248 
-1260 GVIGD
+1260 
-1265 TTLTSNGIFRTDA
+1265 
-1278 DGKITISNLRP
+1278 
-1289 GNYIITEIKAP
+1289 
-1300 DGYLIDDPTRNVT
+1300 
-1313 VTAGDTQT
+1313 
-1321 IVFKNHSTCSLL
+1321 STCSLL

-1479 ITITNVRPGS
+1479 ITITNVRPGN
-1489 YVITEIKAPDG
+1489 YIITEIKAPDG

-1651 LNGEI
+1651 MNGEI

-1725 VTKKGIQG
+1725 VTRKGIQG

>member
-1 MRTKIGTRLLS
+1 MRQKIGTRLLS

-24 PTSAFAASSE
+24 PTSAFAAPSGS
-34 NMPSEIT
+34 MPSEIT
-41 LKKSDYFL
+41 LQKSDYFL

-61 FDKPLYLHIINMNVG
+61 FGEPLYLHIINMNVG

-121 TDAKYMTDAYKAK
+121 TDAKYQTDAYKEK
-134 FGSQLWT
+134 WGGELWT
-141 DQNMIRYHNA
+141 DQNLIRYHNA

-170 AEGQRVAI
+170 AEGQKAAI

-201 YGTTTFYEKGCKVID
+201 YGTTTFYQKGEKVLD
-216 NPDCWPDVD
+216 NTDCWPDVD

-248 NTQAIMVATPR
+248 NTQAIMVATPSI
-259 GEPTIDDYQIVVK
+259 PTAESYQIVVK

-279 TKGLPGATFSLTM
+279 TKGLSGATFSLTM
-292 VGSDDPSFPMT
+292 VGSTKTLT

-315 PLKAGTYQVTETEA
+315 NLKAGTYQVTETEA

-339 PYTVTLPMNGQK
+339 PYAVTLPTNGQK

-359 TPITTSSGS
+359 TPITLASGS

-373 KDIPTMGLAG
+373 KDRPTMGLAG
-383 ATIRITGIDNNFKYE
+383 ATIRITGIDNNFTYE
-398 GQTVAGG
+398 GQTVEGG

-416 VGSYIAEEIGAP
+416 VGSYVAEEIGAP

-443 WDKKS
+443 WDKKNE
-448 DVTLVFENDSKVKVQ
+448 VKLVFENDSKVKVQ

-557 KIDSVT
+557 KINSVT

-714 AGKTEVGIDV
+714 AGITNVGIDV

-788 GWYRFTEVEAPE
+788 GWYRFTEVEAPA

-849 FQLRYLD
+849 FQLRYLG

-987 EVEAPAGYIIDGQ
+987 EIEAPAGYIIDGQ

-1057 IHNNLTIESGTL
+1057 IHNDLTIESGTL

-1129 STCSLLIKKVC
+1129 
-1140 SINTDKMLEGAVFD
+1140 
-1154 VRYADG
+1154 
-1160 SVVGDSN
+1160 
-1167 GVYETGADGTILI
+1167 
-1180 TGLEANKA
+1180 
-1188 IIVTE
+1188 
-1193 TKAPNGFAI
+1193 
-1202 DTKPQT
+1202 
-1208 VTTIAGKVV
+1208 
-1217 QLTFANAPYG
+1217 
-1227 KLVIEKRDAETNN
+1227 
-1240 LLPGAEFR
+1240 
-1248 VTTAAGCEVGQN
+1248 
-1260 GVIGD
+1260 
-1265 TTLTSNGIFRTDA
+1265 
-1278 DGKITISNLRP
+1278 
-1289 GNYIITEIKAP
+1289 
-1300 DGYLIDDPTRNVT
+1300 
-1313 VTAGDTQT
+1313 
-1321 IVFKNHSTCSLL
+1321 STCSLL

-1489 YVITEIKAPDG
+1489 YIITEIKAPDG

-1651 LNGEI
+1651 MNGEI

-1725 VTKKGIQG
+1725 VTRKGIQG

-1745 IGEYESDDQGYVH
+1745 IGEYESDDHGYVH

-2066 RWTTSVYSHYVPA
+2066 RWTTSIYSHYVPA

>member
-41 LKKSDYFL
+41 LQKSDYFL

-61 FDKPLYLHIINMNVG
+61 FGEPLYLHIINMNVG

-85 EHGKQLGNTLIGKKW
+85 EHGKLLGNTLNGKKW
-100 GNPEPVTNSFIKM
+100 GNPDPVTNSFIKM

-121 TDAKYMTDAYKAK
+121 TDAKYQTDAYKEK
-134 FGSQLWT
+134 WGGELWT
-141 DQNMIRYHNA
+141 DQNLIRYHNA

-170 AEGQRVAI
+170 AEGQKVAI
-178 AKELMYIANAK
+178 AEELMYIANAK

-201 YGTTTFYEKGCKVID
+201 YGTTTFYQKGEKVLD
-216 NPDCWPDVD
+216 NTDCWPDVD

-232 GGNATSPDGKK
+232 GGDAPSTDGNK

-259 GEPTIDDYQIVVK
+259 VEPTIDDYQIVVK

-383 ATIRITGIDNNFKYE
+383 ATIRITGIDNNFTYE
-398 GQTVAGG
+398 GQTVEGG

-416 VGSYIAEEIGAP
+416 VGSYVAEEIGAP

-443 WDKKS
+443 WDKKNE
-448 DVTLVFENDSKVKVQ
+448 VKLVFENDSKVKVQ

-714 AGKTEVGIDV
+714 AGVTNVGIDV

-734 KKVDSIVGGGVEGA
+734 KKVDSIVGGGVKDA

-788 GWYRFTEVEAPE
+788 GWYRFTEVEAPA

-849 FQLRYLD
+849 FQLRYLG

-876 CSWTGLKAGTYIV
+876 CSWTSLKAGTYIV

-930 IKKVDAKNPTKV
+930 IKKVDAKHPTKV

-987 EVEAPAGYIIDGQ
+987 EIEAPAGYIIDGQ

-1057 IHNNLTIESGTL
+1057 IHNDLTIESGTL

-1129 STCSLLIKKVC
+1129 
-1140 SINTDKMLEGAVFD
+1140 
-1154 VRYADG
+1154 
-1160 SVVGDSN
+1160 
-1167 GVYETGADGTILI
+1167 
-1180 TGLEANKA
+1180 
-1188 IIVTE
+1188 
-1193 TKAPNGFAI
+1193 
-1202 DTKPQT
+1202 
-1208 VTTIAGKVV
+1208 
-1217 QLTFANAPYG
+1217 
-1227 KLVIEKRDAETNN
+1227 
-1240 LLPGAEFR
+1240 
-1248 VTTAAGCEVGQN
+1248 
-1260 GVIGD
+1260 
-1265 TTLTSNGIFRTDA
+1265 
-1278 DGKITISNLRP
+1278 
-1289 GNYIITEIKAP
+1289 
-1300 DGYLIDDPTRNVT
+1300 
-1313 VTAGDTQT
+1313 
-1321 IVFKNHSTCSLL
+1321 STCSLL

-1479 ITITNVRPGS
+1479 ITITNVRPGN
-1489 YVITEIKAPDG
+1489 YIITEIKAPDG

-1651 LNGEI
+1651 MNGEI

-1725 VTKKGIQG
+1725 VTRKGIQG

-1908 SIKKTGYAQTMNNNV
+1908 SIKKTGYAQTMNNNI

-2066 RWTTSVYSHYVPA
+2066 RWTTSIYSHYVPA

>member
-1 MRTKIGTRLLS
+1 
-12 LFLTAI
+12 
-18 CVIGLI
+18 
-24 PTSAFAASSE
+24 
-34 NMPSEIT
+34 MPSEIT
-41 LKKSDYFL
+41 LQKSDYFL

-61 FDKPLYLHIINMNVG
+61 FGEPLYLHIINMNVG
-76 GKTKVGFCA
+76 GKTQVGFCA

-121 TDAKYMTDAYKAK
+121 TDAKYQTDAYKEK
-134 FGSQLWT
+134 WGGELWT
-141 DQNMIRYHNA
+141 DQNLIRYHNA

-170 AEGQRVAI
+170 AEGQKVAI

-201 YGTTTFYEKGCKVID
+201 YGTTTFYQKGEKVLD
-216 NPDCWPDVD
+216 NTDCWPDVD
-225 VTLYHYI
+225 VTLYRYI

-248 NTQAIMVATPR
+248 NTQAVMVATPKK
-259 GEPTIDDYQIVVK
+259 EPTGDTYRIIVK

-279 TKGLPGATFSLTM
+279 TKGLAGATFSLEM
-292 VGSDDPSFPMT
+292 VGSDGPSFPKT
-303 GVTGQDGTYTFK
+303 GVTGQDGTYIFDR
-315 PLKAGTYQVTETEA
+315 LEAGTYKVTETEA

-339 PYTVTLPMNGQK
+339 PYAVTLPTNGQN
-351 TVTVTATD
+351 TVTVTALD
-359 TPITTSSGS
+359 TPITLASGS

-373 KDIPTMGLAG
+373 KDRPTMGLAG
-383 ATIRITGIDNNFKYE
+383 ATIRITGIDNNFTYE
-398 GQTVAGG
+398 GQTVEGG

-416 VGSYIAEEIGAP
+416 VGSYVAEEIGAP

-443 WDKKS
+443 WDKKNE
-448 DVTLVFENDSKVKVQ
+448 VKLVFENDSKVKVQ

-481 IKNGQTLF
+481 INNGQTLF

-583 TLTTDGAGRI
+583 ALTTDGAGRI

-714 AGKTEVGIDV
+714 AGVTNVGIDV

-788 GWYRFTEVEAPE
+788 GWYRFTEVEAPA

-849 FQLRYLD
+849 FQLRYLG
-856 GTSGTGGTVIGE
+856 GTSGTGGTAIGE

-930 IKKVDAKNPTKV
+930 IKKVDAKHPTKV

-979 PEKTIIVT
+979 PKKTIIVT
-987 EVEAPAGYIIDGQ
+987 EIEAPAGYIIDGQ

-1057 IHNNLTIESGTL
+1057 IHNDLTIESGTL

-1083 IIKGLTPGNYTITE
+1083 IIKGLTPGHYTITE

-1129 STCSLLIKKVC
+1129 
-1140 SINTDKMLEGAVFD
+1140 
-1154 VRYADG
+1154 
-1160 SVVGDSN
+1160 
-1167 GVYETGADGTILI
+1167 
-1180 TGLEANKA
+1180 
-1188 IIVTE
+1188 
-1193 TKAPNGFAI
+1193 
-1202 DTKPQT
+1202 
-1208 VTTIAGKVV
+1208 
-1217 QLTFANAPYG
+1217 
-1227 KLVIEKRDAETNN
+1227 
-1240 LLPGAEFR
+1240 
-1248 VTTAAGCEVGQN
+1248 
-1260 GVIGD
+1260 
-1265 TTLTSNGIFRTDA
+1265 
-1278 DGKITISNLRP
+1278 
-1289 GNYIITEIKAP
+1289 
-1300 DGYLIDDPTRNVT
+1300 
-1313 VTAGDTQT
+1313 
-1321 IVFKNHSTCSLL
+1321 STCSLL

-1479 ITITNVRPGS
+1479 ITITNVRPGN

-1651 LNGEI
+1651 MNGEI

-1725 VTKKGIQG
+1725 VTRKGIQG

>member
-24 PTSAFAASSE
+24 PTSAFAAPSGS
-34 NMPSEIT
+34 MPSEIT
-41 LKKSDYFL
+41 LQKSDYFL

-61 FDKPLYLHIINMNVG
+61 FGEPLYLHIINMNVG
-76 GKTKVGFCA
+76 GKTNVGFCA

-121 TDAKYMTDAYKAK
+121 TDAKYQTDAYKEK
-134 FGSQLWT
+134 WGGELWT
-141 DQNMIRYHNA
+141 DQNLIRYHNA

-170 AEGQRVAI
+170 AEGQKVAI

-201 YGTTTFYEKGCKVID
+201 YGTTTFYQKGEKVLD
-216 NPDCWPDVD
+216 NTDCWPDVD

-248 NTQAIMVATPR
+248 NTQAIMVATPSI
-259 GEPTIDDYQIVVK
+259 PTAESYQIVVK

-279 TKGLPGATFSLTM
+279 TKGLSGATFSLTM
-292 VGSDDPSFPMT
+292 VGSTKTLT

-315 PLKAGTYQVTETEA
+315 NLKAGTYQVTETKA
-329 PEGYQIDNPG
+329 PDGYQIDNPG
-339 PYTVTLPMNGQK
+339 PYTVTLPTNGQK
-351 TVTVTATD
+351 TVTVTALD
-359 TPITTSSGS
+359 TPITLASGS

-373 KDIPTMGLAG
+373 KDRPTMGLAG
-383 ATIRITGIDNNFKYE
+383 ATIRITGIDNNFTYE
-398 GQTVAGG
+398 GQTVEGG

-416 VGSYIAEEIGAP
+416 VGSYVAEEIGAP

-443 WDKKS
+443 WDKKNE
-448 DVTLVFENDSKVKVQ
+448 VKLVFENDSKVKVQ

-583 TLTTDGAGRI
+583 ALTTDGAGRI

-714 AGKTEVGIDV
+714 AGVTNVGIDV

-788 GWYRFTEVEAPE
+788 GWYRFTEVEAPA

-849 FQLRYLD
+849 FQLRYLG
-856 GTSGTGGTVIGE
+856 GTSGTGGTAIGE

-979 PEKTIIVT
+979 PKKTIIVT
-987 EVEAPAGYIIDGQ
+987 EIEAPAGYIIDGQ

-1057 IHNNLTIESGTL
+1057 IHNDLTIESGTL

-1129 STCSLLIKKVC
+1129 
-1140 SINTDKMLEGAVFD
+1140 
-1154 VRYADG
+1154 
-1160 SVVGDSN
+1160 
-1167 GVYETGADGTILI
+1167 
-1180 TGLEANKA
+1180 
-1188 IIVTE
+1188 
-1193 TKAPNGFAI
+1193 
-1202 DTKPQT
+1202 
-1208 VTTIAGKVV
+1208 
-1217 QLTFANAPYG
+1217 
-1227 KLVIEKRDAETNN
+1227 
-1240 LLPGAEFR
+1240 
-1248 VTTAAGCEVGQN
+1248 
-1260 GVIGD
+1260 
-1265 TTLTSNGIFRTDA
+1265 
-1278 DGKITISNLRP
+1278 
-1289 GNYIITEIKAP
+1289 
-1300 DGYLIDDPTRNVT
+1300 
-1313 VTAGDTQT
+1313 
-1321 IVFKNHSTCSLL
+1321 STCSLL

-1479 ITITNVRPGS
+1479 ITITNVRPGN
-1489 YVITEIKAPDG
+1489 YIITEIKAPDG

-1651 LNGEI
+1651 MNGEI

-1725 VTKKGIQG
+1725 VTRKGIQG

>member
-24 PTSAFAASSE
+24 PTSAFAAPSGS
-34 NMPSEIT
+34 MPSEIT
-41 LKKSDYFL
+41 LQKSDYFL

-61 FDKPLYLHIINMNVG
+61 FGEPLYLHIINMNVG
-76 GKTKVGFCA
+76 GETKIGFCA

-121 TDAKYMTDAYKAK
+121 TDAKYQTDAYKEK
-134 FGSQLWT
+134 WGGELWT
-141 DQNMIRYHNA
+141 DQNLIRYHNA

-170 AEGQRVAI
+170 AEGQKVAI

-201 YGTTTFYEKGCKVID
+201 YGTTTFYQKGEKVLD
-216 NPDCWPDVD
+216 NTDCWPDVD
-225 VTLYHYI
+225 VTLYRYI

-248 NTQAIMVATPR
+248 NTQAVMVATPKKSDI
-259 GEPTIDDYQIVVK
+259 PSDKYQIVVK

-279 TKGLPGATFSLTM
+279 TKGLAGATFSLEM
-292 VGSDDPSFPMT
+292 VGSDDPKFPMT

-315 PLKAGTYQVTETEA
+315 NLKAGTYQVTETEA

-339 PYTVTLPMNGQK
+339 PYAVTLPTNGQK
-351 TVTVTATD
+351 TVTVTALD
-359 TPITTSSGS
+359 TPITLASGS

-373 KDIPTMGLAG
+373 KDRPTMGLAG
-383 ATIRITGIDNNFKYE
+383 ATIRITGIDNNFTYE
-398 GQTVAGG
+398 GQTVEGG

-416 VGSYIAEEIGAP
+416 VGSYVAEEIGAP

-443 WDKKS
+443 WDKKNE
-448 DVTLVFENDSKVKVQ
+448 VKLVFENDSKVKVQ

-563 KEPVANCT
+563 KKPVANCT

-628 GTFTLTFENVPKT
+628 GTFTRTFENVPKT

-714 AGKTEVGIDV
+714 AGVTNVGIDV

-788 GWYRFTEVEAPE
+788 GWYRFTEVEAPA

-849 FQLRYLD
+849 FQLRYLG

-930 IKKVDAKNPTKV
+930 IKKVDAKHPTKV

-987 EVEAPAGYIIDGQ
+987 EIEAPAGYIIDGQ

-1057 IHNNLTIESGTL
+1057 IHNDLTIESGTL

-1083 IIKGLTPGNYTITE
+1083 IIKGLTPGHYTITE

-1129 STCSLLIKKVC
+1129 
-1140 SINTDKMLEGAVFD
+1140 
-1154 VRYADG
+1154 
-1160 SVVGDSN
+1160 
-1167 GVYETGADGTILI
+1167 
-1180 TGLEANKA
+1180 
-1188 IIVTE
+1188 
-1193 TKAPNGFAI
+1193 
-1202 DTKPQT
+1202 
-1208 VTTIAGKVV
+1208 
-1217 QLTFANAPYG
+1217 
-1227 KLVIEKRDAETNN
+1227 
-1240 LLPGAEFR
+1240 
-1248 VTTAAGCEVGQN
+1248 
-1260 GVIGD
+1260 
-1265 TTLTSNGIFRTDA
+1265 
-1278 DGKITISNLRP
+1278 
-1289 GNYIITEIKAP
+1289 
-1300 DGYLIDDPTRNVT
+1300 
-1313 VTAGDTQT
+1313 
-1321 IVFKNHSTCSLL
+1321 STCSLL

-1479 ITITNVRPGS
+1479 ITITNVRPGN

-1651 LNGEI
+1651 MNGEI

-1725 VTKKGIQG
+1725 VTRKGIQG

>member
-24 PTSAFAASSE
+24 PTSAFAAPSGS
-34 NMPSEIT
+34 MPSEIT
-41 LKKSDYFL
+41 LQKSDYFL

-61 FDKPLYLHIINMNVG
+61 FGEPLYLHIINMNVG
-76 GKTKVGFCA
+76 GKTNVGFCA

-121 TDAKYMTDAYKAK
+121 TDAKYQTDAYKEK
-134 FGSQLWT
+134 WGGELWT
-141 DQNMIRYHNA
+141 DQNLIRYHNA

-170 AEGQRVAI
+170 AEGQKVAI

-201 YGTTTFYEKGCKVID
+201 YGTTTFYQKGEKVLD
-216 NPDCWPDVD
+216 NTDCWPDVD

-248 NTQAIMVATPR
+248 NTQAIMVATPKKSDI
-259 GEPTIDDYQIVVK
+259 PSDKYQIVVK

-279 TKGLPGATFSLTM
+279 TKGLAGATFSLEM
-292 VGSDDPSFPMT
+292 VGSDDPKFPMT

-315 PLKAGTYQVTETEA
+315 NLKAGTYQVTETEA

-339 PYTVTLPMNGQK
+339 PYAVTLPTNGQK
-351 TVTVTATD
+351 TVTVTALD
-359 TPITTSSGS
+359 TPITLASGS

-373 KDIPTMGLAG
+373 KDRPTMGLAG
-383 ATIRITGIDNNFKYE
+383 ATIRITGIDNNFTYE
-398 GQTVAGG
+398 GQTVEGG

-416 VGSYIAEEIGAP
+416 VGSYVAEEIGAP

-443 WDKKS
+443 WDKKNE
-448 DVTLVFENDSKVKVQ
+448 VKLVFENDSKVKVQ

-557 KIDSVT
+557 KINSVT

-583 TLTTDGAGRI
+583 TLTTDGVGRI

-714 AGKTEVGIDV
+714 AGVTNVGIDV

-788 GWYRFTEVEAPE
+788 GWYRFTEVEAPA

-849 FQLRYLD
+849 FQLRYLG

-876 CSWTGLKAGTYIV
+876 CSWTSLKAGTYIV

-930 IKKVDAKNPTKV
+930 IKKVDAKHPTKV

-987 EVEAPAGYIIDGQ
+987 EIEAPAGYIIDGQ

-1057 IHNNLTIESGTL
+1057 IHNDLTIESGTL

-1129 STCSLLIKKVC
+1129 
-1140 SINTDKMLEGAVFD
+1140 
-1154 VRYADG
+1154 
-1160 SVVGDSN
+1160 
-1167 GVYETGADGTILI
+1167 
-1180 TGLEANKA
+1180 
-1188 IIVTE
+1188 
-1193 TKAPNGFAI
+1193 
-1202 DTKPQT
+1202 
-1208 VTTIAGKVV
+1208 
-1217 QLTFANAPYG
+1217 
-1227 KLVIEKRDAETNN
+1227 
-1240 LLPGAEFR
+1240 
-1248 VTTAAGCEVGQN
+1248 
-1260 GVIGD
+1260 
-1265 TTLTSNGIFRTDA
+1265 
-1278 DGKITISNLRP
+1278 
-1289 GNYIITEIKAP
+1289 
-1300 DGYLIDDPTRNVT
+1300 
-1313 VTAGDTQT
+1313 
-1321 IVFKNHSTCSLL
+1321 STCSLL

-1479 ITITNVRPGS
+1479 ITITNVRPGN
-1489 YVITEIKAPDG
+1489 YIITEIKAPDG

-1651 LNGEI
+1651 MNGEI

-1725 VTKKGIQG
+1725 VTRKGIQG

-2061 VQSIA
+2061 VQSVA

>member
-24 PTSAFAASSE
+24 PTSAFAAPSGS
-34 NMPSEIT
+34 MPSEIT
-41 LKKSDYFL
+41 LQKSDYFL

-61 FDKPLYLHIINMNVG
+61 FGEPLYLHIINMNVG
-76 GKTKVGFCA
+76 GETKVGFCA

-121 TDAKYMTDAYKAK
+121 TDAKYQTDAYKEK
-134 FGSQLWT
+134 WGGELWT
-141 DQNMIRYHNA
+141 DQNLIRYHNA

-170 AEGQRVAI
+170 AEGQKVAI

-201 YGTTTFYEKGCKVID
+201 YGTTTFYQKGEKVLD
-216 NPDCWPDVD
+216 NTDCWPDVD
-225 VTLYHYI
+225 VTLYRYI

-248 NTQAIMVATPR
+248 NTQAVMVATPKP
-259 GEPTIDDYQIVVK
+259 PTAEDYQIVVK

-279 TKGLPGATFSLTM
+279 TKGLAGAAFSLEM
-292 VGSDDPSFPMT
+292 VGSDDPMFPMT

-315 PLKAGTYQVTETEA
+315 KLKAGTYQVTETKA
-329 PEGYQIDNPG
+329 PDGYQIDNPG
-339 PYTVTLPMNGQK
+339 PYTVTLPTNGQK
-351 TVTVTATD
+351 TVTVTALD
-359 TPITTSSGS
+359 TPITLASGS

-373 KDIPTMGLAG
+373 KDRPTMGLAG
-383 ATIRITGIDNNFKYE
+383 ATIRITGIDNNFTYE
-398 GQTVAGG
+398 GQTVDGG

-416 VGSYIAEEIGAP
+416 VGSYVAEEIGAP

-443 WDKKS
+443 WDKKNE
-448 DVTLVFENDSKVKVQ
+448 VKLVFENDSKVKVQ

-563 KEPVANCT
+563 KKPVANCT

-714 AGKTEVGIDV
+714 AGVTNVGIDV

-788 GWYRFTEVEAPE
+788 GWYRFTEVEAPA

-849 FQLRYLD
+849 FQLRYLG
-856 GTSGTGGTVIGE
+856 GTSGTGGTAIGE

-930 IKKVDAKNPTKV
+930 IKKVDAKHPTKV

-979 PEKTIIVT
+979 PKKTIIVT
-987 EVEAPAGYIIDGQ
+987 EIEAPAGYIIDGQ

-1057 IHNNLTIESGTL
+1057 IHNDLTIESGTL

-1083 IIKGLTPGNYTITE
+1083 IIKGLTPGHYTITE

-1129 STCSLLIKKVC
+1129 
-1140 SINTDKMLEGAVFD
+1140 
-1154 VRYADG
+1154 
-1160 SVVGDSN
+1160 
-1167 GVYETGADGTILI
+1167 
-1180 TGLEANKA
+1180 
-1188 IIVTE
+1188 
-1193 TKAPNGFAI
+1193 
-1202 DTKPQT
+1202 
-1208 VTTIAGKVV
+1208 
-1217 QLTFANAPYG
+1217 
-1227 KLVIEKRDAETNN
+1227 
-1240 LLPGAEFR
+1240 
-1248 VTTAAGCEVGQN
+1248 
-1260 GVIGD
+1260 
-1265 TTLTSNGIFRTDA
+1265 
-1278 DGKITISNLRP
+1278 
-1289 GNYIITEIKAP
+1289 
-1300 DGYLIDDPTRNVT
+1300 
-1313 VTAGDTQT
+1313 
-1321 IVFKNHSTCSLL
+1321 STCSLL

-1479 ITITNVRPGS
+1479 ITITNVRPGN

-1651 LNGEI
+1651 MNGEI

-1725 VTKKGIQG
+1725 VTRKGIQG

>member
-1 MRTKIGTRLLS
+1 MRQKIGTRLLS

-24 PTSAFAASSE
+24 PTSAFAAPSGS
-34 NMPSEIT
+34 MPSEIT
-41 LKKSDYFL
+41 LQKSDYFL

-61 FDKPLYLHIINMNVG
+61 FGEPLYLHIINMNVG

-121 TDAKYMTDAYKAK
+121 TDAKYQTDAYKEK
-134 FGSQLWT
+134 WGGELWT
-141 DQNMIRYHNA
+141 DQNLIRYHNA

-170 AEGQRVAI
+170 AEGQKAAI

-201 YGTTTFYEKGCKVID
+201 YGTTTFYQKGEKVLD
-216 NPDCWPDVD
+216 NTDCWPDVD

-248 NTQAIMVATPR
+248 NTQAIMVATPSI
-259 GEPTIDDYQIVVK
+259 PTAESYQIVVK

-279 TKGLPGATFSLTM
+279 TKGLSGATFSLTM
-292 VGSDDPSFPMT
+292 VGSTKTLT

-315 PLKAGTYQVTETEA
+315 NLKAGTYQVTETEA

-339 PYTVTLPMNGQK
+339 PYAVTLPTNGQK

-359 TPITTSSGS
+359 TPITLASGS

-373 KDIPTMGLAG
+373 KDRPTMGLAG
-383 ATIRITGIDNNFKYE
+383 ATIRITGIDNNFTYE
-398 GQTVAGG
+398 GQTVEGG

-416 VGSYIAEEIGAP
+416 VGSYVAEEIGAP

-443 WDKKS
+443 WDKKNE
-448 DVTLVFENDSKVKVQ
+448 VKLVFENDSKVKVQ

-714 AGKTEVGIDV
+714 AGVTNVGIDV

-788 GWYRFTEVEAPE
+788 GWYRFTEVEAPA

-849 FQLRYLD
+849 FQLRYLG

-930 IKKVDAKNPTKV
+930 IKKVDAKHPTKV

-979 PEKTIIVT
+979 PKKTIIVT
-987 EVEAPAGYIIDGQ
+987 EIEAPAGYIIDGQ

-1057 IHNNLTIESGTL
+1057 IHNDLTIESGTL

-1129 STCSLLIKKVC
+1129 
-1140 SINTDKMLEGAVFD
+1140 
-1154 VRYADG
+1154 
-1160 SVVGDSN
+1160 
-1167 GVYETGADGTILI
+1167 
-1180 TGLEANKA
+1180 
-1188 IIVTE
+1188 
-1193 TKAPNGFAI
+1193 
-1202 DTKPQT
+1202 
-1208 VTTIAGKVV
+1208 
-1217 QLTFANAPYG
+1217 
-1227 KLVIEKRDAETNN
+1227 
-1240 LLPGAEFR
+1240 
-1248 VTTAAGCEVGQN
+1248 
-1260 GVIGD
+1260 
-1265 TTLTSNGIFRTDA
+1265 
-1278 DGKITISNLRP
+1278 
-1289 GNYIITEIKAP
+1289 
-1300 DGYLIDDPTRNVT
+1300 
-1313 VTAGDTQT
+1313 
-1321 IVFKNHSTCSLL
+1321 STCSLL

-1479 ITITNVRPGS
+1479 TTITNVRPGS
-1489 YVITEIKAPDG
+1489 YIITEIKAPDG

-1651 LNGEI
+1651 MNGEI

-1725 VTKKGIQG
+1725 VTRKGIQG

-2066 RWTTSVYSHYVPA
+2066 RWTTSIYSHYVPA

>member
-34 NMPSEIT
+34 SMPSEIT

-76 GKTKVGFCA
+76 GETKVGFCA

-121 TDAKYMTDAYKAK
+121 TDAKYQTDAYKEKWGGA
-134 FGSQLWT
+134 LWT

-170 AEGQRVAI
+170 AEGQKVAI

-201 YGTTTFYEKGCKVID
+201 YGTTTFYQKGEKVLD
-216 NPDCWPDVD
+216 NTDCWPDVD

-248 NTQAIMVATPR
+248 NTQAIMVATPK
-259 GEPTIDDYQIVVK
+259 EPTSEKYQIVVK

-279 TKGLPGATFSLTM
+279 TKGLAGAEFSLEM
-292 VGSDDPSFPMT
+292 VGSDDPKFPMT
-303 GVTGQDGTYTFK
+303 GVTGQNGTLTFTN
-315 PLKAGTYQVTETEA
+315 LKAGTYQVTETKA
-329 PEGYQIDNPG
+329 PEDYQIDNPG
-339 PYTVTLPMNGQK
+339 PYTVTLPTNGQK

-359 TPITTSSGS
+359 TPITIASGS

-373 KDIPTMGLAG
+373 KDRPTMGLAG

-416 VGSYIAEEIGAP
+416 VGSYVAEEIGAP

-443 WDKKS
+443 WDKKNE
-448 DVTLVFENDSKVKVQ
+448 VKLVFENDSKVKVQ

-714 AGKTEVGIDV
+714 AGVTNVGIDV

-849 FQLRYLD
+849 FQLRYLG

-987 EVEAPAGYIIDGQ
+987 EIEAPAGYIIDGQ

-1167 GVYETGADGTILI
+1167 GVYETGVDGTILI

-1193 TKAPNGFAI
+1193 TKAPDGFAI

-1208 VTTIAGKVV
+1208 ITTIAGKTV

-1227 KLVIEKRDAETNN
+1227 KLVIEKRDAQTNE

-1265 TTLTSNGIFRTDA
+1265 TTLTSNGIFRTGA

-1289 GNYIITEIKAP
+1289 GNYI
-1300 DGYLIDDPTRNVT
+1300 
-1313 VTAGDTQT
+1313 
-1321 IVFKNHSTCSLL
+1321 
-1333 IKKVCTENPDKM
+1333 
-1345 LEGAVFDV
+1345 
-1353 RYADGTVVGD
+1353 
-1363 SNGVFTTG
+1363 
-1371 ADGTILITGLEA
+1371 
-1383 NKAIVVTETK
+1383 
-1393 APDGFAI
+1393 
-1400 DTTPQTITTQAGKV
+1400 
-1414 VQLTF
+1414 
-1419 ANAPYGKIIIE
+1419 
-1430 KRDSKTN
+1430 
-1437 ELLPGAEFRVTT
+1437 
-1449 AAGCEVGQNGVIGDT
+1449 
-1464 NLTSNGIFTTGADGK
+1464 
-1479 ITITNVRPGS
+1479 
-1489 YVITEIKAPDG
+1489 ITEIKAPDG

-1535 DSVTKEPL
+1535 DSVTKVPL

-1908 SIKKTGYAQTMNNNV
+1908 SIKKTGYAQTMNNNI

-2066 RWTTSVYSHYVPA
+2066 RWTTSIYSHYVPA

>member
-1 MRTKIGTRLLS
+1 MRQKIGTRLLS

-24 PTSAFAASSE
+24 PTSAFAAPSGS
-34 NMPSEIT
+34 MPSEIT
-41 LKKSDYFL
+41 LQKSDYFL
-49 DTDGSKTYNSPS
+49 DTDGSKTYSSPS
-61 FDKPLYLHIINMNVG
+61 FGEPLYLHIINMNVG

-121 TDAKYMTDAYKAK
+121 TDAKYQTDAYKEK
-134 FGSQLWT
+134 WGGELWT
-141 DQNMIRYHNA
+141 DQNLIRYHNA

-170 AEGQRVAI
+170 AEGQKVAI

-201 YGTTTFYEKGCKVID
+201 YGTTTFYQKGEKVLD
-216 NPDCWPDVD
+216 NTDCWPDVD

-248 NTQAIMVATPR
+248 NTQAIMVATPSI
-259 GEPTIDDYQIVVK
+259 PTLGNYQITVK

-279 TKGLPGATFSLTM
+279 TKGLAGAEFSLEM
-292 VGSDDPSFPMT
+292 VGSDDPKFPMT
-303 GVTGQDGTYTFK
+303 GVTGQGGTLTFK
-315 PLKAGTYQVTETEA
+315 DLKAGTYQVTETKA
-329 PEGYQIDNPG
+329 PEDYQIDNPG
-339 PYTVTLPMNGQK
+339 PYTVTLPTNGQN

-359 TPITTSSGS
+359 TPITLASGS

-373 KDIPTMGLAG
+373 KDRPTMGLAG
-383 ATIRITGIDNNFKYE
+383 ATIRITGIDNNFTYE
-398 GQTVAGG
+398 GQTVEGG

-416 VGSYIAEEIGAP
+416 VGSYVAEEIGAP

-443 WDKKS
+443 WDKKNE
-448 DVTLVFENDSKVKVQ
+448 VKLVFENDSKVKVQ

-714 AGKTEVGIDV
+714 AGVTNVGIDV

-788 GWYRFTEVEAPE
+788 GWYRFTEVEAPA

-849 FQLRYLD
+849 FQLRYLG

-930 IKKVDAKNPTKV
+930 IKKVDAKHPTKV

-987 EVEAPAGYIIDGQ
+987 EIEAPAGYIIDGQ

-1031 ATGKLLPGAEF
+1031 ATGKLLSGAEF

-1057 IHNNLTIESGTL
+1057 IHNDLTIESGTL

-1129 STCSLLIKKVC
+1129 
-1140 SINTDKMLEGAVFD
+1140 
-1154 VRYADG
+1154 
-1160 SVVGDSN
+1160 
-1167 GVYETGADGTILI
+1167 
-1180 TGLEANKA
+1180 
-1188 IIVTE
+1188 
-1193 TKAPNGFAI
+1193 
-1202 DTKPQT
+1202 
-1208 VTTIAGKVV
+1208 
-1217 QLTFANAPYG
+1217 
-1227 KLVIEKRDAETNN
+1227 
-1240 LLPGAEFR
+1240 
-1248 VTTAAGCEVGQN
+1248 
-1260 GVIGD
+1260 
-1265 TTLTSNGIFRTDA
+1265 
-1278 DGKITISNLRP
+1278 
-1289 GNYIITEIKAP
+1289 
-1300 DGYLIDDPTRNVT
+1300 
-1313 VTAGDTQT
+1313 
-1321 IVFKNHSTCSLL
+1321 STCSLL

-1479 ITITNVRPGS
+1479 ITITNVRPGN
-1489 YVITEIKAPDG
+1489 YIITEIKAPDG

-1558 AQDGGATSTN
+1558 AQDGGASSTN

-1651 LNGEI
+1651 MNGEI

-1725 VTKKGIQG
+1725 VTRKGIQG

-2066 RWTTSVYSHYVPA
+2066 RWTTSIYSHYVPA

>member
-24 PTSAFAASSE
+24 PTSAFAAPSGS
-34 NMPSEIT
+34 MPSEIT
-41 LKKSDYFL
+41 LQKSDYFL
-49 DTDGSKTYNSPS
+49 DTDGSKTYTSPS
-61 FDKPLYLHIINMNVG
+61 FGEPLYLHIINMNVG
-76 GKTKVGFCA
+76 GETKVGFCA

-100 GNPEPVTNSFIKM
+100 ANPEPVTNSFIKM

-121 TDAKYMTDAYKAK
+121 TDAKYQPDAYKEK
-134 FGSQLWT
+134 WGGELWT
-141 DQNMIRYHNA
+141 DQNLIRYHNA

-164 AAIPSD
+164 TAIPSD
-170 AEGQRVAI
+170 AEGQKVAI

-201 YGTTTFYEKGCKVID
+201 YGTTTFYQKGEKVLD
-216 NPDCWPDVD
+216 NTDCWPDVD

-248 NTQAIMVATPR
+248 NTQAIMVATPKP
-259 GEPTIDDYQIVVK
+259 PTAEKYQIVVK
-272 KVDSSNP
+272 KVDSGNP
-279 TKGLPGATFSLTM
+279 TKGLAGAEFSLEM
-292 VGSDDPSFPMT
+292 VGSTDPKYPLT

-315 PLKAGTYQVTETEA
+315 SLKAGTYQVTETKA
-329 PEGYQIDNPG
+329 PDGYQIDNPG
-339 PYTVTLPMNGQK
+339 PYTVTLPTNGQK
-351 TVTVTATD
+351 TVTVTALD
-359 TPITTSSGS
+359 TPITLASGS

-373 KDIPTMGLAG
+373 KDRPTMGLAG
-383 ATIRITGIDNNFKYE
+383 ATIRITGIDNNFTYE
-398 GQTVAGG
+398 GQTVEGG

-416 VGSYIAEEIGAP
+416 VGSYVAEEIGAP

-443 WDKKS
+443 WDKKNE
-448 DVTLVFENDSKVKVQ
+448 VKLVFENDSKVKVQ

-563 KEPVANCT
+563 KKPVANCT

-714 AGKTEVGIDV
+714 AGVTNVGIDV

-788 GWYRFTEVEAPE
+788 GWYRFTEVEAPA

-849 FQLRYLD
+849 FQLRYLG

-876 CSWTGLKAGTYIV
+876 CSWTSLKAGTYIV

-979 PEKTIIVT
+979 PKKTIIVT
-987 EVEAPAGYIIDGQ
+987 EIEAPAGYIIDGQ

-1057 IHNNLTIESGTL
+1057 IHNDLTIESGTL

-1083 IIKGLTPGNYTITE
+1083 IIKGLTPGHYTITE

-1129 STCSLLIKKVC
+1129 
-1140 SINTDKMLEGAVFD
+1140 
-1154 VRYADG
+1154 
-1160 SVVGDSN
+1160 
-1167 GVYETGADGTILI
+1167 
-1180 TGLEANKA
+1180 
-1188 IIVTE
+1188 
-1193 TKAPNGFAI
+1193 
-1202 DTKPQT
+1202 
-1208 VTTIAGKVV
+1208 
-1217 QLTFANAPYG
+1217 
-1227 KLVIEKRDAETNN
+1227 
-1240 LLPGAEFR
+1240 
-1248 VTTAAGCEVGQN
+1248 
-1260 GVIGD
+1260 
-1265 TTLTSNGIFRTDA
+1265 
-1278 DGKITISNLRP
+1278 
-1289 GNYIITEIKAP
+1289 
-1300 DGYLIDDPTRNVT
+1300 
-1313 VTAGDTQT
+1313 
-1321 IVFKNHSTCSLL
+1321 STCSLL

-1489 YVITEIKAPDG
+1489 YIITEIKAPDG

-1651 LNGEI
+1651 MNGEI

-1725 VTKKGIQG
+1725 VTRKGIQG

>member
-24 PTSAFAASSE
+24 PTSAFAAPSGS
-34 NMPSEIT
+34 MPSEIT
-41 LKKSDYFL
+41 LQKSDYFL
-49 DTDGSKTYNSPS
+49 DTDGSKTYTSPS
-61 FDKPLYLHIINMNVG
+61 FGEPLYLHIINMNVG
-76 GKTKVGFCA
+76 GETKVGFCA

-100 GNPEPVTNSFIKM
+100 ANPEPVTNSFIKM

-121 TDAKYMTDAYKAK
+121 TDAKYQPDAYKEK
-134 FGSQLWT
+134 WGGELWT
-141 DQNMIRYHNA
+141 DQNLIRYHNA

-170 AEGQRVAI
+170 AEGQKVAI

-201 YGTTTFYEKGCKVID
+201 YGTTTFYQKGEKVLD
-216 NPDCWPDVD
+216 NTDCWPDVD

-248 NTQAIMVATPR
+248 NTQAIMVATPKP
-259 GEPTIDDYQIVVK
+259 PTAEKYQIVVK
-272 KVDSSNP
+272 KVDSGNP
-279 TKGLPGATFSLTM
+279 TKGLAGAEFSLEM
-292 VGSDDPSFPMT
+292 VGSTDPKYPLT

-315 PLKAGTYQVTETEA
+315 SLKAGTYQVTETKA
-329 PEGYQIDNPG
+329 PDGYQIDNPG
-339 PYTVTLPMNGQK
+339 PYTVTLPTNGQK
-351 TVTVTATD
+351 TVTVTALD
-359 TPITTSSGS
+359 TPITLASGS

-373 KDIPTMGLAG
+373 KDRPTMGLAG
-383 ATIRITGIDNNFKYE
+383 ATIRITGIDNNFTYE
-398 GQTVAGG
+398 GQTVEGG

-416 VGSYIAEEIGAP
+416 VGSYVAEEIGAP

-443 WDKKS
+443 WDKKNE
-448 DVTLVFENDSKVKVQ
+448 VKLVFENDSKVKVQ

-714 AGKTEVGIDV
+714 AGVTNVGIDV

-849 FQLRYLD
+849 FQLRYLG

-987 EVEAPAGYIIDGQ
+987 EIEAPAGYIIDGQ

-1031 ATGKLLPGAEF
+1031 ATGKLLSGAEF

-1167 GVYETGADGTILI
+1167 GVYETGVDGTILI

-1188 IIVTE
+1188 II
-1193 TKAPNGFAI
+1193 
-1202 DTKPQT
+1202 
-1208 VTTIAGKVV
+1208 
-1217 QLTFANAPYG
+1217 
-1227 KLVIEKRDAETNN
+1227 
-1240 LLPGAEFR
+1240 
-1248 VTTAAGCEVGQN
+1248 
-1260 GVIGD
+1260 
-1265 TTLTSNGIFRTDA
+1265 
-1278 DGKITISNLRP
+1278 
-1289 GNYIITEIKAP
+1289 
-1300 DGYLIDDPTRNVT
+1300 
-1313 VTAGDTQT
+1313 
-1321 IVFKNHSTCSLL
+1321 
-1333 IKKVCTENPDKM
+1333 
-1345 LEGAVFDV
+1345 
-1353 RYADGTVVGD
+1353 
-1363 SNGVFTTG
+1363 
-1371 ADGTILITGLEA
+1371 
-1383 NKAIVVTETK
+1383 VTETK

-1419 ANAPYGKIIIE
+1419 ANAPYGKLVIE
-1430 KRDSKTN
+1430 KRDAQTN

-1464 NLTSNGIFTTGADGK
+1464 TLTSNGIFRTGADGK
-1479 ITITNVRPGS
+1479 ITISNLRPGN
-1489 YVITEIKAPDG
+1489 YIITEIKAPDG

-1789 VLAGDTA
+1789 VLAGDTT

-1908 SIKKTGYAQTMNNNV
+1908 SIKKTGYAQTMNNNI

-2066 RWTTSVYSHYVPA
+2066 RWTTSIYSHYVPA

-2086 PKLPRTGY
+2086 PTLPRTGY